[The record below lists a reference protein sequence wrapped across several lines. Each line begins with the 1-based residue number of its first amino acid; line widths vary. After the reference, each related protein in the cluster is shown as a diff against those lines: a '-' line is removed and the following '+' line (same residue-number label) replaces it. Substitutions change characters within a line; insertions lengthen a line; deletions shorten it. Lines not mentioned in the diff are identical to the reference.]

1 MDTNRQCMALKASAG
16 SGKTFALSVRFLALL
31 FKGAN
36 PSEILT
42 LTFTKKAT
50 AEMKERILD
59 YLKILQKENL
69 ESKEKSH
76 KENILKELEE
86 KYHLDPSLVQNSA
99 QKIYQRFLNAEIR
112 ISTIDAFFQSILR
125 KFCWFVGLSANFEV
139 NEDTEAHQQ
148 QLDERFLSALN
159 SEQLEELSVFITQC
173 LSHNSYTS
181 NSILKLLRSLRNKL
195 YLFDPNK
202 REPAFD
208 EEGFL
213 EKPRN
218 LNKQIQSTEI
228 ASDSAKKAIKCD
240 DFRGFLNSSLTWLKK
255 KSEYNF
261 FKKLKNE
268 IPTLESECEAIEN
281 DLKSYYEARETAL
294 FKKFPKFIQ
303 LYDKAISKI
312 QALDFDAIKDKVHAL
327 LSGYEEVPAEF
338 FYFRLDS
345 KIAHILI
352 DEFQDTSLNDYKIL
366 APFIDE
372 IKAGIGQAKWHRSVF
387 FVGDVKQ
394 SIYAFRGGF
403 SSLFE
408 SVSKD
413 FYHDNLEF
421 NHRSSPLIIH
431 YVNTIFKKAYQNSS
445 TTYLEQKYPE
455 TSRNKH
461 ATDGYV
467 KVSLVANERELL
479 LEQISQ
485 EAKNLLE
492 HGKELLLEQILQEAK
507 NLLEHGIEPKDITIL
522 CATNKDALEIK
533 NYLQENLSEIRPSTE
548 SSAQLSQFV
557 ESKII
562 KNALEYA
569 LAEEEYKPFYKHSVL
584 KLAGYLHDDAIAL
597 FGFNPKKESVAGF
610 VWKVMELFE
619 LYTECAQICL
629 ELALGCEDA
638 DEFLEKLEAKKI
650 ASFNSKGAQIMTIH
664 KSKGMQFP
672 YVIVCERLGKPNNE
686 SDKFLEEYNGTE
698 LVCLYYRMKNR
709 EVVDK
714 DYARALEKE
723 KAAKDHEEINAYYV
737 AFTRAELGLV
747 VVAKDKDQKKD
758 KKKDKEESK
767 NKGMHEKL
775 DLKPLEEGEI
785 APVIASKK
793 EPSNAS
799 VLIKPHAYGEQVQEI
814 EEEPDS
820 DYEKNNDQEAIN
832 FGIALHKGLEY
843 QYAYR
848 IPKKSVLEY
857 LNYHYGF
864 YGLDH
869 QALEESLELFENDA
883 EIQALFKNLALKGEV
898 AFLSRGVVSRIDV
911 LLWDKGQNLYVLDY
925 KSSQNYQQS
934 HKAQVSHYAEFL
946 QTQAPHFKIQAGI
959 IYAHKRLLEKLW
971 V

>member
-1 MDTNRQCMALKASAG
+1 MDTKRQCMALKASAG

-69 ESKEKSH
+69 DEKEKEKSQ
-76 KENILKELEE
+76 NILKELEE
-86 KYHLDPSLVQNSA
+86 KYRLDPSFVQNSA

-139 NEDTEAHQQ
+139 NEDTKTHQQ
-148 QLDERFLSALN
+148 QLNASFLSALDN
-159 SEQLEELSVFITQC
+159 EQLKELSVFIAQC
-173 LSHNSYTS
+173 LSYDSYTS
-181 NSILKLLRSLRNKL
+181 DSILERLRFLKNKL

-202 REPAFD
+202 KDPVFD
-208 EEGFL
+208 EERFL
-213 EKPRN
+213 EKIRS
-218 LNKQIQSTEI
+218 LNQQIQNIET
-228 ASDSAKKAIKCD
+228 ASNEAKKAIKCD
-240 DFRGFLNSSLTWLKK
+240 DFRGFLNSSLTWLEK
-255 KSEYNF
+255 KSEYRY
-261 FKKLKNE
+261 FKKFKDE
-268 IPTLESECEAIEN
+268 IPTLESECEEIEN
-281 DLKSYYEARETAL
+281 DLKRYYEAKESAL

-303 LYDKAISKI
+303 LYDKATSKI
-312 QALDFDAIKDKVHAL
+312 QSLDFDAIKDKVHAL
-327 LSGYEEVPAEF
+327 LNGYEEMPAEF

-345 KIAHILI
+345 RIAHILI

-394 SIYAFRGGF
+394 SIYGFRGSF

-421 NHRSSPLIIH
+421 NHRSSPLIIN
-431 YVNTIFKKAYQNSS
+431 YVNTIFKKAYQNSP
-445 TTYLEQKYPE
+445 TAYLEQKYPKA
-455 TSRNKH
+455 SSNKH
-461 ATDGYV
+461 ARDGYV
-467 KVSLVANERELL
+467 KVSLVADER
-479 LEQISQ
+479 
-485 EAKNLLE
+485 
-492 HGKELLLEQILQEAK
+492 ELLLEQILQEAK
-507 NLLEHGIEPKDITIL
+507 NLLEHRIDPKDITLL
-522 CATNKDALEIK
+522 CATNDDALEIK
-533 NYLQENLSEIRPSTE
+533 NYLQKNLSAIHPSTE
-548 SSAQLSQFV
+548 SSAKLSQFV

-569 LAEEEYKPFYKHSVL
+569 LAEESYKPFYKHSVL

-597 FGFNPKKESVAGF
+597 AGFNPKKESVAGF
-610 VWKVMELFE
+610 VWKAMELFE

-629 ELALGCEDA
+629 ELAVGCEDA
-638 DEFLEKLEAKKI
+638 NEFLEKLEAKEI
-650 ASFNSKGAQIMTIH
+650 ASFKAEGAQIMTIH

-672 YVIVCERLGKPNNE
+672 YVIVCERLGKPKTNN
-686 SDKFLEEYNGTE
+686 SNQFLEEYSGTE
-698 LVCLYYRMKNR
+698 LTRLYYRMKNR

-714 DYARALEKE
+714 DYARVLDKE
-723 KAAKDHEEINAYYV
+723 EAAKDHEETNVYYV
-737 AFTRAELGLV
+737 AFTRAELGLI

-758 KKKDKEESK
+758 KKESK

-775 DLKPLEEGEI
+775 DLAPLEEGII
-785 APVIASKK
+785 APVISSQK
-793 EPSNAS
+793 EPSSAS
-799 VLIKPHAYGEQVQEI
+799 VVIKPHAYGEQVQEI
-814 EEEPDS
+814 EEEPS

-857 LNYHYGF
+857 LNYHHGF
-864 YGLDH
+864 YGLDY

-883 EIQALFKNLALKGEV
+883 KIQALFKNLALRGEV
-898 AFLSRGVVSRIDV
+898 AFLFEGVVSRIDV

-934 HKAQVSHYAEFL
+934 HKAQVSHYAAFL

>member
-1 MDTNRQCMALKASAG
+1 MDTKRQCMALKASAG

-69 ESKEKSH
+69 EDEKEKEKSQ
-76 KENILKELEE
+76 NILKELEE
-86 KYHLDPSLVQNSA
+86 KYRLNPSLVRNSA
-99 QKIYQRFLNAEIR
+99 PKIYQRFLNAEIR

-139 NEDTEAHQQ
+139 NEDTKVHQQ
-148 QLDERFLSALN
+148 QLNESFLSALN
-159 SEQLEELSVFITQC
+159 GEQLEELSVFIAQC
-173 LSHNSYTS
+173 LSYNNYTS
-181 NSILKLLRSLRNKL
+181 DSILERLRFLKNKL

-202 REPAFD
+202 KEPAFD

-213 EKPRN
+213 EKLRS
-218 LNKQIQSTEI
+218 LNQQIQSIET
-228 ASDSAKKAIKCD
+228 ASDKAKTAIKCD

-255 KSEYNF
+255 KSEYRD

-268 IPTLESECEAIEN
+268 IPTLESECEEIEN
-281 DLKSYYEARETAL
+281 DLKRYYEAKEIAL

-303 LYDKAISKI
+303 LYDKATSKI

-327 LSGYEEVPAEF
+327 LKGYEEVPAEF

-394 SIYAFRGGF
+394 SIYAFRGSF

-408 SVSKD
+408 SVAKD
-413 FYHDNLEF
+413 FYHDNLQF
-421 NHRSSPLIIH
+421 NHRSSPLIIN
-431 YVNTIFKKAYQNSS
+431 YVNTIFKKAYQDSP
-445 TTYLEQKYPE
+445 TAYLDQKYPK
-455 TSRNKH
+455 TSQNKH
-461 ATDGYV
+461 VTDGYV

-479 LEQISQ
+479 LEQI
-485 EAKNLLE
+485 
-492 HGKELLLEQILQEAK
+492 LQEAK
-507 NLLEHGIEPKDITIL
+507 NLLEHRIEPKDITIL
-522 CATNKDALEIK
+522 CATNDDALGIK
-533 NYLQENLSEIRPSTE
+533 NYLQENLSAIRPSTE
-548 SSAQLSQFV
+548 SSAELSQFV

-562 KNALEYA
+562 KNALKYA
-569 LAEEEYKPFYKHSVL
+569 LAEEPYKPFYKHSVL

-597 FGFNPKKESVAGF
+597 AGFNPKKESVAGF

-619 LYTECAQICL
+619 LYGECAQICL
-629 ELALGCEDA
+629 ELAVGCEDA
-638 DEFLEKLEAKKI
+638 NEFLEKLEAKKI
-650 ASFNSKGAQIMTIH
+650 ASFNLKGAQIMTIH
-664 KSKGMQFP
+664 ASKGMQFP
-672 YVIVCERLGKPNNE
+672 YVIVCERLGKPKSNN
-686 SDKFLEEYNGTE
+686 SNQFLEEYNGTE
-698 LVCLYYRMKNR
+698 LLRLYYRMKNR

-714 DYARALEKE
+714 DYARALDKE
-723 KAAKDHEEINAYYV
+723 KAAKDHEETNVYYV
-737 AFTRAELGLV
+737 AFTRAELGLI
-747 VVAKDKDQKKD
+747 VVAKDKGQKKD
-758 KKKDKEESK
+758 QKESESK
-767 NKGMHEKL
+767 GMREKL
-775 DLKPLEEGEI
+775 DLAPLEEGTI
-785 APVIASKK
+785 APVISPQK
-793 EPSNAS
+793 EPLIAS
-799 VLIKPHAYGEQVQEI
+799 VVIKPHAYGEQVQEI
-814 EEEPDS
+814 EEEPS

-843 QYAYR
+843 QYAYN

-857 LNYHYGF
+857 LNYHHGF

-869 QALEESLELFENDA
+869 QALEESLELFENDI
-883 EIQALFKNLALKGEV
+883 EIQALFKNLALKGEA
-898 AFLSRGVVSRIDV
+898 AFLFEGVVSRIDV

-934 HKAQVSHYAEFL
+934 HKAQVSHYAAFL

>member
-1 MDTNRQCMALKASAG
+1 MDTKRQCMALKASAG

-69 ESKEKSH
+69 ESEEKEKSQ
-76 KENILKELEE
+76 NILKELEE
-86 KYHLDPSLVQNSA
+86 KYRLDPSFVQNSA
-99 QKIYQRFLNAEIR
+99 PKIYQRFLNAEIR

-148 QLDERFLSALN
+148 QLNESFLSTLN
-159 SEQLEELSVFITQC
+159 GGQLEELSVFIAQC

-181 NSILKLLRSLRNKL
+181 DSILERLRFLKNKL

-202 REPAFD
+202 KEPAFD

-213 EKPRN
+213 EKLRS
-218 LNKQIQSTEI
+218 LNQQIQSIET
-228 ASDSAKKAIKCD
+228 ASDKAKTAIKCD

-255 KSEYNF
+255 KSEYRD
-261 FKKLKNE
+261 FKKLKDE
-268 IPTLESECEAIEN
+268 IPTLESECEEIEN
-281 DLKSYYEARETAL
+281 DLKRYYEARESAL
-294 FKKFPKFIQ
+294 FKKIPKFIQ
-303 LYDKAISKI
+303 LYDKATSKI

-327 LSGYEEVPAEF
+327 LNGYKEMPAEF

-345 KIAHILI
+345 RIAHILI

-394 SIYAFRGGF
+394 SIYAFRGSF

-408 SVSKD
+408 SVAKD
-413 FYHDNLEF
+413 FYHDNLQF
-421 NHRSSPLIIH
+421 NHRSSPLIIN
-431 YVNTIFKKAYQNSS
+431 YVNTIFKKAYQNSP
-445 TTYLEQKYPE
+445 TAYLDQKYPKA
-455 TSRNKH
+455 SSNKH
-461 ATDGYV
+461 ATDGYI

-479 LEQISQ
+479 LEQILQ
-485 EAKNLLE
+485 EAQNLLE
-492 HGKELLLEQILQEAK
+492 HR
-507 NLLEHGIEPKDITIL
+507 IEPKDITIL
-522 CATNKDALEIK
+522 CATNDDALEIK
-533 NYLQENLSEIRPSTE
+533 NYLQENLSAIRPSTE
-548 SSAQLSQFV
+548 SSAKLSQFV

-569 LAEEEYKPFYKHSVL
+569 LAEEPYKPFYKHSVL

-597 FGFNPKKESVAGF
+597 PGFNPKKESVADF

-619 LYTECAQICL
+619 LYGERAQVCL
-629 ELALGCEDA
+629 ELAVGCEDA
-638 DEFLEKLEAKKI
+638 DGFLEKLEAKKI
-650 ASFNSKGAQIMTIH
+650 ASFNVKGAQIMTIH
-664 KSKGMQFP
+664 GSKGMQFP
-672 YVIVCERLGKPNNE
+672 YVIVCERLGKPRSNNPNQ
-686 SDKFLEEYNGTE
+686 FLEEYDGTE
-698 LVCLYYRMKNR
+698 LLRLYYRMKNR

-714 DYARALEKE
+714 DYARALDKE
-723 KAAKDHEEINAYYV
+723 KAAKDHEETNVYYV
-737 AFTRAELGLV
+737 AFTRAELGLI
-747 VVAKDKDQKKD
+747 VVAKDKGQKKD
-758 KKKDKEESK
+758 QKESE
-767 NKGMHEKL
+767 NKGMREKL
-775 DLKPLEEGEI
+775 DLAPLEEGTI
-785 APVIASKK
+785 APVISPQK
-793 EPSNAS
+793 EPLIAS
-799 VLIKPHAYGEQVQEI
+799 VVIKPHAYGEQVQEI
-814 EEEPDS
+814 EEEPS

-843 QYAYR
+843 QYAYN

-857 LNYHYGF
+857 LNYHHGF

-869 QALEESLELFENDA
+869 QALEESLELFENDI
-883 EIQALFKNLALKGEV
+883 EIQALFKNLTLKGEA
-898 AFLSRGVVSRIDV
+898 AFLFEGVVSRIDV

-934 HKAQVSHYAEFL
+934 HKAQVSHYAAFL

>member
-1 MDTNRQCMALKASAG
+1 MDTKRQCMALKASAG

-69 ESKEKSH
+69 EDEKEKSQ
-76 KENILKELEE
+76 NILKELEE
-86 KYHLDPSLVQNSA
+86 KYHLKPDLVRNSA
-99 QKIYQRFLNAEIR
+99 PKIYQRFLNSEIR

-139 NEDTEAHQQ
+139 NEDTKAHQQ
-148 QLDERFLSALN
+148 QLNEGFLSALN
-159 SEQLEELSVFITQC
+159 GEQLEELSVFIAQC
-173 LSHNSYTS
+173 LSYDNYTS
-181 NSILKLLRSLRNKL
+181 DSILERLRFLKNKL

-202 REPAFD
+202 KEPAFD

-213 EKPRN
+213 EKLRS
-218 LNKQIQSTEI
+218 LNQQIQSIEI
-228 ASDSAKKAIKCD
+228 ASDTAKKAIKCD
-240 DFRGFLNSSLTWLKK
+240 DFRGFLNSSLTWLEK
-255 KSEYNF
+255 KSEYRD
-261 FKKLKNE
+261 FKKLKNK
-268 IPTLESECEAIEN
+268 IPTLESECEEIEN
-281 DLKSYYEARETAL
+281 DLKRYYEARESAL

-303 LYDKAISKI
+303 LYDKATSKI

-327 LSGYEEVPAEF
+327 LNGYEEMPAEF

-345 KIAHILI
+345 KIVHILI

-394 SIYAFRGGF
+394 SIYAFRGSF

-413 FYHDNLEF
+413 FYHDNLQF
-421 NHRSSPLIIH
+421 NHRSAPLIIN
-431 YVNTIFKKAYQNSS
+431 YVNTIFKKAYQNSP
-445 TTYLEQKYPE
+445 TTYLEQKYPK
-455 TSRNKH
+455 TSPNKH
-461 ATDGYV
+461 VTDGYV
-467 KVSLVANERELL
+467 KVSLVADERELL
-479 LEQISQ
+479 LDQVLQ
-485 EAKNLLE
+485 EAQNLLE
-492 HGKELLLEQILQEAK
+492 HRID
-507 NLLEHGIEPKDITIL
+507 PKDITIL
-522 CATNKDALEIK
+522 CATNDDALEIK
-533 NYLQENLSEIRPSTE
+533 NYLQERLSAIRPSTE
-548 SSAQLSQFV
+548 SSARLSQFV

-569 LAEEEYKPFYKHSVL
+569 LAEEPYKPFYKHSVL
-584 KLAGYLHDDAIAL
+584 KLAGYLHDDAIVL
-597 FGFNPKKESVAGF
+597 PSFNPKKESVAGF

-619 LYTECAQICL
+619 LYGECAQICL
-629 ELALGCEDA
+629 ELAVGCEDA
-638 DEFLEKLEAKKI
+638 DRFLEKLEAKSI
-650 ASFNSKGAQIMTIH
+650 ASFNAKGTQIMTIH

-672 YVIVCERLGKPNNE
+672 YVIVCERLGKPKSNN
-686 SDKFLEEYNGTE
+686 SNQFLEEYNGAE
-698 LVCLYYRMKNR
+698 LVRLYYRMKNR
-709 EVVDK
+709 EIVDK
-714 DYARALEKE
+714 DYARALDKE
-723 KAAKDHEEINAYYV
+723 EAAKNHEETNVYYV
-737 AFTRAELGLV
+737 AFTRAELGLI

-758 KKKDKEESK
+758 KKESKKESK
-767 NKGMHEKL
+767 NKGMREKL
-775 DLKPLEEGEI
+775 DLAPLEEGTI
-785 APVIASKK
+785 APVISPQK
-793 EPSNAS
+793 EPLITS
-799 VLIKPHAYGEQVQEI
+799 VVIKPHAYGEQVQEI
-814 EEEPDS
+814 EEEPES

-843 QYAYR
+843 QYAYN

-857 LNYHYGF
+857 LNYHHGF
-864 YGLDH
+864 YGLDY

-883 EIQALFKNLALKGEV
+883 EIQALFKNYALRGEA
-898 AFLSRGVVSRIDV
+898 AFLFEGVVSRIDV
-911 LLWDKGQNLYVLDY
+911 LLWDRGQNLYVLDY

-934 HKAQVSHYAEFL
+934 HKVQVSHYAAFL

>member
-1 MDTNRQCMALKASAG
+1 MDTKRQCMALKASAG

-69 ESKEKSH
+69 ESGKEKSQ
-76 KENILKELEE
+76 NILKELEE
-86 KYHLDPSLVQNSA
+86 KYHLDPSLVRNSA

-139 NEDTEAHQQ
+139 NEDTEVHQTC
-148 QLDERFLSALN
+148 LNESFLSALN
-159 SEQLEELSVFITQC
+159 SEQLEELSAFIVQC
-173 LSHNSYTS
+173 LSYDNYTS
-181 NSILKLLRSLRNKL
+181 DSILGQLRFLKNKL

-202 REPAFD
+202 KEPAFD
-208 EEGFL
+208 EKGFL
-213 EKPRN
+213 EKLRS
-218 LNKQIQSTEI
+218 LNNQIQSIET
-228 ASDSAKKAIKCD
+228 ASNEAKKAIKCD
-240 DFRGFLNSSLTWLKK
+240 SFRGFLNSSLTWLEK
-255 KSEYNF
+255 KSEYRY

-268 IPTLESECEAIEN
+268 IPTLESECEEIEN
-281 DLKSYYEARETAL
+281 DLKRYYEAKETAI

-303 LYDKAISKI
+303 LYDKATSKI
-312 QALDFDAIKDKVHAL
+312 QALDFDAIKDKVHVL
-327 LSGYEEVPAEF
+327 LNGYEEMPAEF

-394 SIYAFRGGF
+394 SIYAFRGSF

-421 NHRSSPLIIH
+421 NHRSAPLIIN
-431 YVNTIFKKAYQNSS
+431 YVNTIFKKAYQNSP
-445 TTYLEQKYPE
+445 TAYLEQKYPK
-455 TSRNKH
+455 TSNNKH
-461 ATDGYV
+461 VTEGYV
-467 KVSLVANERELL
+467 KVSLVADEKELL
-479 LEQISQ
+479 LNQVLQ
-485 EAKNLLE
+485 EAQNLLE
-492 HGKELLLEQILQEAK
+492 HRID
-507 NLLEHGIEPKDITIL
+507 PKDITIL

-533 NYLQENLSEIRPSTE
+533 NYLQERLSAICPSTE
-548 SSAQLSQFV
+548 SSAKLSQLV

-569 LAEEEYKPFYKHSVL
+569 LAEEPYKPFYKHSVL

-597 FGFNPKKESVAGF
+597 PGFNPKKESVAGF

-619 LYTECAQICL
+619 LYGEPAQSCL
-629 ELALGCEDA
+629 ELAIGCEDA
-638 DEFLEKLEAKKI
+638 NEFLEKLEAKEI
-650 ASFNSKGAQIMTIH
+650 ASFNPKGAQIMTIH

-672 YVIVCERLGKPNNE
+672 YVIVCERLGNPKSSHSNQL
-686 SDKFLEEYNGTE
+686 LEEYDGAE
-698 LVCLYYRMKNR
+698 LARLYYRMKNR

-714 DYARALEKE
+714 DYARALDKE
-723 KAAKDHEEINAYYV
+723 EAAKDHEETNVYYV
-737 AFTRAELGLV
+737 AFTRAELGLI
-747 VVAKDKDQKKD
+747 VVAKDKKESKK
-758 KKKDKEESK
+758 ESK
-767 NKGMHEKL
+767 NKTMREKL
-775 DLKPLEEGEI
+775 DLTPLEEGEI
-785 APVIASKK
+785 MPVIPPQK
-793 EPSNAS
+793 EPLIAS
-799 VLIKPHAYGEQVQEI
+799 VVIKPHAYGEQVQEI

-843 QYAYR
+843 QYAYN
-848 IPKKSVLEY
+848 IPKQSVLEY

-883 EIQALFKNLALKGEV
+883 EIQALFKNHALKGEA
-898 AFLSRGVVSRIDV
+898 AFLFQGVVSRIDV

-946 QTQAPHFKIQAGI
+946 KTQAPHFKIQAGI

>member
-1 MDTNRQCMALKASAG
+1 MDTKRQCMALKASAG

-69 ESKEKSH
+69 EDEKEKEKSQ
-76 KENILKELEE
+76 NILKELEE
-86 KYHLDPSLVQNSA
+86 KYRLNPDLVRNSA
-99 QKIYQRFLNAEIR
+99 PKIYQRFLNAEIR

-139 NEDTEAHQQ
+139 NEDTKVHQQ
-148 QLDERFLSALN
+148 QLNESFLSALN
-159 SEQLEELSVFITQC
+159 GEQLEELSVFIAQC
-173 LSHNSYTS
+173 LSYDSYTS
-181 NSILKLLRSLRNKL
+181 DSILERLRFLKNKL

-202 REPAFD
+202 KELAFD

-213 EKPRN
+213 EKLRS
-218 LNKQIQSTEI
+218 LNQQIQSIET
-228 ASDSAKKAIKCD
+228 ASDKAKTAIKCD

-255 KSEYNF
+255 KSEYRD

-268 IPTLESECEAIEN
+268 IPTLESECEEIEN
-281 DLKSYYEARETAL
+281 DLKRYYEAKEIAL

-303 LYDKAISKI
+303 LYDKATSKI

-327 LSGYEEVPAEF
+327 LNGYEELPAEF

-394 SIYAFRGGF
+394 SIYAFRGSF

-408 SVSKD
+408 SVAKD
-413 FYHDNLEF
+413 FYHDNLQF
-421 NHRSSPLIIH
+421 NHRSSPLIIN
-431 YVNTIFKKAYQNSS
+431 YVNTIFKKAYQDSP
-445 TTYLEQKYPE
+445 TAYLDQKYPK
-455 TSRNKH
+455 TSQNKH

-479 LEQISQ
+479 LEQI
-485 EAKNLLE
+485 
-492 HGKELLLEQILQEAK
+492 LQEAK
-507 NLLEHGIEPKDITIL
+507 NLLEHRIEPKDITIL

-533 NYLQENLSEIRPSTE
+533 NYLQENLSAIRPSTE
-548 SSAQLSQFV
+548 SSAKLSQFV

-562 KNALEYA
+562 KNALKYA
-569 LAEEEYKPFYKHSVL
+569 LAEEPYKPFYKHSVL

-597 FGFNPKKESVAGF
+597 AGFNPKKESVAGF

-619 LYTECAQICL
+619 LYGECAQICL
-629 ELALGCEDA
+629 ELAVGCEDA
-638 DEFLEKLEAKKI
+638 DGFLEKLEAKKI
-650 ASFNSKGAQIMTIH
+650 ASFNLKGAQIMTIH

-672 YVIVCERLGKPNNE
+672 YVIVCERLGKPKSNN
-686 SDKFLEEYNGTE
+686 SNQFLEEYNGAE
-698 LVCLYYRMKNR
+698 LLRLYYRMKNR

-714 DYARALEKE
+714 DYARALDKE
-723 KAAKDHEEINAYYV
+723 KAAKENEETNVYYV
-737 AFTRAELGLV
+737 AFTRAELGLI
-747 VVAKDKDQKKD
+747 VVAKDKGQKKD
-758 KKKDKEESK
+758 QKESESK
-767 NKGMHEKL
+767 GMREKL
-775 DLKPLEEGEI
+775 DLALLEEGTI
-785 APVIASKK
+785 APVISPQK
-793 EPSNAS
+793 EPLIAS

-814 EEEPDS
+814 EEEPS

-832 FGIALHKGLEY
+832 FGIALHKGLEC
-843 QYAYR
+843 QYAYN

-857 LNYHYGF
+857 LNYHHGF

-869 QALEESLELFENDA
+869 QALEESLELFENDT
-883 EIQALFKNLALKGEV
+883 EIQALFKNLALKGEA
-898 AFLSRGVVSRIDV
+898 AFLFEGVVSRIDV

-934 HKAQVSHYAEFL
+934 HKAQVSHYAAFL

>member
-1 MDTNRQCMALKASAG
+1 MDTKRQCMALKASAG

-69 ESKEKSH
+69 EDEKEKEKSQ
-76 KENILKELEE
+76 NILKELEE
-86 KYHLDPSLVQNSA
+86 KYRLNPSFVQNRA
-99 QKIYQRFLNAEIR
+99 QEIYQRFLSAEIR

-139 NEDTEAHQQ
+139 NEDTKAHQQ
-148 QLDERFLSALN
+148 QLNASFLSALN
-159 SEQLEELSVFITQC
+159 NEQLEELSVFIAQC
-173 LSHNSYTS
+173 LSYDSYTS
-181 NSILKLLRSLRNKL
+181 DSILERLRFLKNKL

-202 REPAFD
+202 KDPVFN

-213 EKPRN
+213 EKLRS
-218 LNKQIQSTEI
+218 LNQQIQSIET
-228 ASDSAKKAIKCD
+228 ASNEAKKAIKCD
-240 DFRGFLNSSLTWLKK
+240 DFRGFLNSSLTWLEK
-255 KSEYNF
+255 KSEYRY
-261 FKKLKNE
+261 FKKFKDE
-268 IPTLESECEAIEN
+268 IPTLESECEEIEN
-281 DLKSYYEARETAL
+281 DLKRYYEARESAL

-303 LYDKAISKI
+303 LYDRATSKI

-327 LSGYEEVPAEF
+327 LNGYEEMPAEF

-394 SIYAFRGGF
+394 SIYGFRGSF

-413 FYHDNLEF
+413 FYHDNLPF
-421 NHRSSPLIIH
+421 NHRSSPLIIN
-431 YVNTIFKKAYQNSS
+431 YVNTIFKKAYQNFP
-445 TTYLEQKYPE
+445 TAYLEQKYPKA
-455 TSRNKH
+455 SSNNH
-461 ATDGYV
+461 ARDGYV
-467 KVSLVANERELL
+467 KVSLVADERELL
-479 LEQISQ
+479 LEQILQ
-485 EAKNLLE
+485 DAKNLLE
-492 HGKELLLEQILQEAK
+492 HRID
-507 NLLEHGIEPKDITIL
+507 PKDITIL
-522 CATNKDALEIK
+522 CTRNEDALEIK
-533 NYLQENLSEIRPSTE
+533 NYLQKNLSAIRPSTE
-548 SSAQLSQFV
+548 SSAKLSQFV

-569 LAEEEYKPFYKHSVL
+569 LAEEPYKPFYKHSVL

-597 FGFNPKKESVAGF
+597 AGFNPKKESVAGF

-629 ELALGCEDA
+629 ELAVGCEDA
-638 DEFLEKLEAKKI
+638 DEFLEKLEAKEI
-650 ASFNSKGAQIMTIH
+650 ASFKAEGAQIMTIH

-672 YVIVCERLGKPNNE
+672 YVIVCERLGKPKTNN
-686 SDKFLEEYNGTE
+686 SNQFLEEYSGTE
-698 LVCLYYRMKNR
+698 LLRLYYRMKNR

-714 DYARALEKE
+714 DYARALDKE
-723 KAAKDHEEINAYYV
+723 EAAKNHEETNAYYV
-737 AFTRAELGLV
+737 AFTRAELGLI

-758 KKKDKEESK
+758 KKESK

-775 DLKPLEEGEI
+775 DLFLLEEGEI
-785 APVIASKK
+785 APVISSQK
-793 EPSNAS
+793 EPLIPS
-799 VLIKPHAYGEQVQEI
+799 VLIKLHAYGEQVQEI
-814 EEEPDS
+814 EEEPS
-820 DYEKNNDQEAIN
+820 DYEKNDDQEAIN

-857 LNYHYGF
+857 LNYHHGF
-864 YGLDH
+864 YGLDY

-883 EIQALFKNLALKGEV
+883 KIQALFKNLALRGEV
-898 AFLSRGVVSRIDV
+898 AFLFEGVVSRIDV
-911 LLWDKGQNLYVLDY
+911 LLWDKGKNLYVLDY

-934 HKAQVSHYAEFL
+934 HKVQVSHYAAFL

>member
-1 MDTNRQCMALKASAG
+1 MDTKRQCMALKASAG

-69 ESKEKSH
+69 ESEEKEKSQ
-76 KENILKELEE
+76 NILKELEE
-86 KYHLDPSLVQNSA
+86 KYHLNPDLVRNSA
-99 QKIYQRFLNAEIR
+99 QKIYQRFLNAEVR

-139 NEDTEAHQQ
+139 NEDTKAHQQ
-148 QLDERFLSALN
+148 QLNEGFLSALN
-159 SEQLEELSVFITQC
+159 NEQLEELSVFIAQC
-173 LSHNSYTS
+173 LSYDSYTS
-181 NSILKLLRSLRNKL
+181 DSILERLRFLKNKL

-202 REPAFD
+202 KEPAFD

-213 EKPRN
+213 EKLRS
-218 LNKQIQSTEI
+218 LNEQIQSIET
-228 ASDSAKKAIKCD
+228 ASDRAKTAIKCD
-240 DFRGFLNSSLTWLKK
+240 SFRGFLNSSLTWLEK
-255 KSEYNF
+255 KSEYIY

-268 IPTLESECEAIEN
+268 IPTLESECEEIEN
-281 DLKSYYEARETAL
+281 DLKRYYEAKETAI

-303 LYDKAISKI
+303 LYDNATSKI
-312 QALDFDAIKDKVHAL
+312 QALDFDAIKDKVHVL
-327 LSGYEEVPAEF
+327 LNGYEEMPAEF

-345 KIAHILI
+345 QIAHILI

-394 SIYAFRGGF
+394 SIYAFRGSF

-408 SVSKD
+408 SVAKD

-421 NHRSSPLIIH
+421 NHRSSPLIIN
-431 YVNTIFKKAYQNSS
+431 YVNTIFKKAYQNSP
-445 TTYLEQKYPE
+445 TAYLEQKYPK
-455 TSRNKH
+455 TSQNKH

-467 KVSLVANERELL
+467 KVSLVADER
-479 LEQISQ
+479 
-485 EAKNLLE
+485 
-492 HGKELLLEQILQEAK
+492 GLLLEQILQEAQ
-507 NLLEHGIEPKDITIL
+507 NLLEHRIDPKDITIL
-522 CATNKDALEIK
+522 CATNDDALEIK
-533 NYLQENLSEIRPSTE
+533 NYLQEHLSAIHPSTE
-548 SSAQLSQFV
+548 SSANLPQFV

-562 KNALEYA
+562 KNALKYA
-569 LAEEEYKPFYKHSVL
+569 LAEEPYKPFYKHSVL

-597 FGFNPKKESVAGF
+597 PGFNPKKESVAGF

-619 LYTECAQICL
+619 LYGERAQICL
-629 ELALGCEDA
+629 ELAVGCEDA
-638 DEFLEKLEAKKI
+638 NEFLEKLEAKKI
-650 ASFNSKGAQIMTIH
+650 ASFNAKGAQIMTIH
-664 KSKGMQFP
+664 ASKGMQFP
-672 YVIVCERLGKPNNE
+672 YVIVCERLGKPRSNN
-686 SDKFLEEYNGTE
+686 SNQFLEEYNGAE
-698 LVCLYYRMKNR
+698 LLRLYYRMKNR

-714 DYARALEKE
+714 DYARALDKE
-723 KAAKDHEEINAYYV
+723 KAAKENEETNVYYV
-737 AFTRAELGLV
+737 AFTRAELGLI
-747 VVAKDKDQKKD
+747 VVAKDKDKKES
-758 KKKDKEESK
+758 KKESK
-767 NKGMHEKL
+767 NKGMCEKL
-775 DLKPLEEGEI
+775 DLAPLEEGTI
-785 APVIASKK
+785 VPVISSQK
-793 EPSNAS
+793 EPLIAS
-799 VLIKPHAYGEQVQEI
+799 VVIKPHAYGEQVQEI
-814 EEEPDS
+814 EEEPDG

-843 QYAYR
+843 QYAYN

-857 LNYHYGF
+857 LNYHHGF

-883 EIQALFKNLALKGEV
+883 EIQALFKNLALKGEA
-898 AFLSRGVVSRIDV
+898 AFLFEGVVSRIDV

-934 HKAQVSHYAEFL
+934 HKTQVSHYTEFL
-946 QTQAPHFKIQAGI
+946 KTQAPHFKIQAGI

>member
-1 MDTNRQCMALKASAG
+1 MDTKRQCMALKASAG

-59 YLKILQKENL
+59 YLKILQQENL
-69 ESKEKSH
+69 ENEKEKAQ
-76 KENILKELEE
+76 NILKELEE
-86 KYHLDPSLVQNSA
+86 KYRLKPDLVRNSA
-99 QKIYQRFLNAEIR
+99 PKIYQRFLNAEIR

-139 NEDTEAHQQ
+139 NEDTKAHQQ
-148 QLDERFLSALN
+148 QLNEGFLSALN
-159 SEQLEELSVFITQC
+159 NEQLEELSVFIAQC
-173 LSHNSYTS
+173 LSYDSYTS
-181 NSILKLLRSLRNKL
+181 DSILERLRFLKNKL

-202 REPAFD
+202 KEPVFD

-213 EKPRN
+213 EKLRS
-218 LNKQIQSTEI
+218 LNEQIQSIET
-228 ASDSAKKAIKCD
+228 ASDRAKTAIKCD
-240 DFRGFLNSSLTWLKK
+240 SFRGFLNSSLTWLEK
-255 KSEYNF
+255 KSEYQS
-261 FKKLKNE
+261 FKKLKSE
-268 IPTLESECEAIEN
+268 IPTLESECEEIEN
-281 DLKSYYEARETAL
+281 DLKRYYEAKETAI

-303 LYDKAISKI
+303 LYDNATSKI
-312 QALDFDAIKDKVHAL
+312 QALDFDAIKDKVHVL
-327 LSGYEEVPAEF
+327 LNGYEEMPAEF

-394 SIYAFRGGF
+394 SIYAFRGSF

-421 NHRSSPLIIH
+421 NHRSAPLIIN
-431 YVNTIFKKAYQNSS
+431 YMNTIFKKAYQNSP
-445 TTYLEQKYPE
+445 TAYLEQKYPK
-455 TSRNKH
+455 TSQNKH
-461 ATDGYV
+461 VTDGYV
-467 KVSLVANERELL
+467 KVSLVADGRELL
-479 LEQISQ
+479 LDQVLQ
-485 EAKNLLE
+485 EAQNLLE
-492 HGKELLLEQILQEAK
+492 HRID
-507 NLLEHGIEPKDITIL
+507 PKDITIL
-522 CATNKDALEIK
+522 CATNDDALEIK
-533 NYLQENLSEIRPSTE
+533 NYLQERLSAIRPSTE
-548 SSAQLSQFV
+548 SSTNLSQFV

-569 LAEEEYKPFYKHSVL
+569 LAEEPYKPFYKHSVL

-597 FGFNPKKESVAGF
+597 PGFNPKKESVAGF
-610 VWKVMELFE
+610 VWKIMELFE
-619 LYTECAQICL
+619 LYGEPAQICL
-629 ELALGCEDA
+629 ELAVGCEDA
-638 DEFLEKLEAKKI
+638 NDFLEKLEAKAI
-650 ASFNSKGAQIMTIH
+650 ASFNLKGAQIMTIH

-672 YVIVCERLGKPNNE
+672 YVIVCERLGKPNSSHSNQL
-686 SDKFLEEYNGTE
+686 LEEYDGAE
-698 LVCLYYRMKNR
+698 LLRLYYRMKNR

-714 DYARALEKE
+714 DYARALDKE
-723 KAAKDHEEINAYYV
+723 EAAKDHEEINVYYV
-737 AFTRAELGLV
+737 AFTRAELGLI
-747 VVAKDKDQKKD
+747 VVAKDKKESKK
-758 KKKDKEESK
+758 ESK
-767 NKGMHEKL
+767 NKTMHEKL
-775 DLKPLEEGEI
+775 DLLPLEEGEI
-785 APVIASKK
+785 MPVISPQK
-793 EPSNAS
+793 EPLITSA
-799 VLIKPHAYGEQVQEI
+799 LIKPHAYGEQVQEI

-843 QYAYR
+843 QYAYN

-857 LNYHYGF
+857 LNYHHGF

-883 EIQALFKNLALKGEV
+883 EIQALFKNHALRGET
-898 AFLSRGVVSRIDV
+898 AFLFEGVVSRIDV
-911 LLWDKGQNLYVLDY
+911 LLWDKGQNLCVLDY

-946 QTQAPHFKIQAGI
+946 KTQAPHFKIQAGI

>member
-1 MDTNRQCMALKASAG
+1 MDTKRQCMALKASAG

-69 ESKEKSH
+69 ESGKEKSQ
-76 KENILKELEE
+76 NILKELEE
-86 KYHLDPSLVQNSA
+86 KYHLDPSLVRNSA

-139 NEDTEAHQQ
+139 NEDTEAYQTC
-148 QLDERFLSALN
+148 LNEGFLSALN
-159 SEQLEELSVFITQC
+159 NEQLEELSAFIVQC
-173 LSHNSYTS
+173 LSYESYTS
-181 NSILKLLRSLRNKL
+181 DSILKRLRFLKNKL

-202 REPAFD
+202 KEPAFD

-213 EKPRN
+213 EKLRS
-218 LNKQIQSTEI
+218 LNEQIQSIET
-228 ASDSAKKAIKCD
+228 ASDKAKEAIKCD
-240 DFRGFLNSSLTWLKK
+240 SFRGFLNSSLTWLEK
-255 KSEYNF
+255 KSEYLY
-261 FKKLKNE
+261 FKKLKSE
-268 IPTLESECEAIEN
+268 IPTLESECEEIEN
-281 DLKSYYEARETAL
+281 NLKRYYEAKETAI

-303 LYDKAISKI
+303 LYDNATSKI
-312 QALDFDAIKDKVHAL
+312 QALDFDAIKDKVHVL
-327 LSGYEEVPAEF
+327 LNGYEEMPAEF

-394 SIYAFRGGF
+394 SIYAFRGSF

-421 NHRSSPLIIH
+421 NHRSAPLIIN
-431 YVNTIFKKAYQNSS
+431 YVNTIFKKAYQNSP
-445 TTYLEQKYPE
+445 TAYLEQKYPK
-455 TSRNKH
+455 TSQNKH
-461 ATDGYV
+461 VTEGYV
-467 KVSLVANERELL
+467 KVSLVADER
-479 LEQISQ
+479 
-485 EAKNLLE
+485 
-492 HGKELLLEQILQEAK
+492 ELLLEQILQEAK
-507 NLLEHGIEPKDITIL
+507 NLLDHHIDPKDITIL

-533 NYLQENLSEIRPSTE
+533 NYLQERLSAIRPSTE
-548 SSAQLSQFV
+548 SSARLSQLV

-569 LAEEEYKPFYKHSVL
+569 LAEEPYKPFYKHSVL
-584 KLAGYLHDDAIAL
+584 KLAGYLHDDVIAL
-597 FGFNPKKESVAGF
+597 PGFNPKKESVASF
-610 VWKVMELFE
+610 VWKIMEQFK
-619 LYTECAQICL
+619 LYGEPAQSCL
-629 ELALGCEDA
+629 ELAIGCEDA
-638 DEFLEKLEAKKI
+638 NEFLEKLEAKEI
-650 ASFNSKGAQIMTIH
+650 ASFNPKGAQIMTIH
-664 KSKGMQFP
+664 GSKGMQFP
-672 YVIVCERLGKPNNE
+672 YVIVCERLGKPNSSHANQL
-686 SDKFLEEYNGTE
+686 LEEYNGTE
-698 LVCLYYRMKNR
+698 LVRLYYRMKNR

-714 DYARALEKE
+714 DYARALDKE
-723 KAAKDHEEINAYYV
+723 EAAKDHEEINVYYV
-737 AFTRAELGLV
+737 AFTRAELGLI
-747 VVAKDKDQKKD
+747 VVAKDKKESKK
-758 KKKDKEESK
+758 ESK
-767 NKGMHEKL
+767 NKKMHEQL
-775 DLKPLEEGEI
+775 DLAPLEEGEI
-785 APVIASKK
+785 MPVISPQK
-793 EPSNAS
+793 EPLIAS
-799 VLIKPHAYGEQVQEI
+799 VVIKPHAYGEQVQEI

-843 QYAYR
+843 QYAYN
-848 IPKKSVLEY
+848 IPKQSVLEY
-857 LNYHYGF
+857 LNYHHGF
-864 YGLDH
+864 YGLDY

-883 EIQALFKNLALKGEV
+883 EIQALFKNHALKGEA
-898 AFLSRGVVSRIDV
+898 AFLFQGVVSRIDV
-911 LLWDKGQNLYVLDY
+911 LLWDRGQNLYVLDY

-946 QTQAPHFKIQAGI
+946 RTQAPHFKIQVGI

>member
-1 MDTNRQCMALKASAG
+1 MDTKRQCMALKASAG

-69 ESKEKSH
+69 EDEKEKEKSQ
-76 KENILKELEE
+76 NILKELEE
-86 KYHLDPSLVQNSA
+86 KYRLNPSLVQNSA

-139 NEDTEAHQQ
+139 NEDTKAHQQ
-148 QLDERFLSALN
+148 QLNEIFLSALN
-159 SEQLEELSVFITQC
+159 NKQLEELSVFITQC
-173 LSHNSYTS
+173 LSYDSYTS
-181 NSILKLLRSLRNKL
+181 DSILERLRFLKNKL

-202 REPAFD
+202 KEPAFD

-213 EKPRN
+213 EKLRN
-218 LNKQIQSTEI
+218 LNQQIQSVET
-228 ASDSAKKAIKCD
+228 ASNEAKKAIKCD
-240 DFRGFLNSSLTWLKK
+240 DFRGFLNSSLTWLEK
-255 KSEYNF
+255 KSEYRF
-261 FKKLKNE
+261 FKKFKDE
-268 IPTLESECEAIEN
+268 IPTLESECEEIEN
-281 DLKSYYEARETAL
+281 DLKRYYEARESAL

-303 LYDKAISKI
+303 LYDKATSKI

-327 LSGYEEVPAEF
+327 LNGYEEMPAEF

-345 KIAHILI
+345 RIAHILI

-394 SIYAFRGGF
+394 SIYGFRGSF

-421 NHRSSPLIIH
+421 NHRSSPLIIN
-431 YVNTIFKKAYQNSS
+431 YVNTIFKKAYQNSP
-445 TTYLEQKYPE
+445 TAYLEQKYPKA
-455 TSRNKH
+455 SSNKH
-461 ATDGYV
+461 ARDGYV
-467 KVSLVANERELL
+467 KVSLVADER
-479 LEQISQ
+479 
-485 EAKNLLE
+485 
-492 HGKELLLEQILQEAK
+492 ELLLEQILQEAK
-507 NLLEHGIEPKDITIL
+507 NLLEHRIDPKDIAIL
-522 CATNKDALEIK
+522 CTRNEDALEIK
-533 NYLQENLSEIRPSTE
+533 DYLQKNLSAIRPSTE
-548 SSAQLSQFV
+548 SSAKLSQFV

-562 KNALEYA
+562 KNVLEYA
-569 LAEEEYKPFYKHSVL
+569 LAEEPYKPFYKHSVL

-597 FGFNPKKESVAGF
+597 AGFNPKKESVAGF
-610 VWKVMELFE
+610 VWKVMESFE

-629 ELALGCEDA
+629 ELAVGCEDA
-638 DEFLEKLEAKKI
+638 NEFLKKLEAKEI
-650 ASFNSKGAQIMTIH
+650 ASFKAEGAQIMTIH

-672 YVIVCERLGKPNNE
+672 YVIVCERLGKPKTNN
-686 SDKFLEEYNGTE
+686 SNQFLEEYSGIE
-698 LVCLYYRMKNR
+698 LIRLYYRMKNR

-714 DYARALEKE
+714 DYARALDKE
-723 KAAKDHEEINAYYV
+723 EAAKDYEETNVYYV
-737 AFTRAELGLV
+737 AFTRAELGLI

-758 KKKDKEESK
+758 KKESK
-767 NKGMHEKL
+767 NKGMREKL
-775 DLKPLEEGEI
+775 DLAPLEEGEI
-785 APVIASKK
+785 VPVISPQK
-793 EPSNAS
+793 EPLSTS
-799 VLIKPHAYGEQVQEI
+799 VVIKPHAYGEQVQEI
-814 EEEPDS
+814 EEEPS

-857 LNYHYGF
+857 LNYHHGF
-864 YGLDH
+864 YGLDY
-869 QALEESLELFENDA
+869 QALEESLELFEDDA
-883 EIQALFKNLALKGEV
+883 KIQALFKNLALRGEV
-898 AFLSRGVVSRIDV
+898 AFLFEGVVSRMDV

-934 HKAQVSHYAEFL
+934 HKAQVSYYAAFL

>member
-1 MDTNRQCMALKASAG
+1 MDTKRQCMALKASAG

-69 ESKEKSH
+69 ESEKEKSQ
-76 KENILKELEE
+76 NILKELEE
-86 KYHLDPSLVQNSA
+86 KYHLDPSLVRNSA

-139 NEDTEAHQQ
+139 NEDTEAHQR
-148 QLDERFLSALN
+148 QLNEGFLSALN
-159 SEQLEELSVFITQC
+159 SEQLEELSAFIVQC
-173 LSHNSYTS
+173 LSYKSYTS
-181 NSILKLLRSLRNKL
+181 DSILKRLRFLKNKL

-202 REPAFD
+202 KEPAFD

-213 EKPRN
+213 EKLRS
-218 LNKQIQSTEI
+218 LNNQIQSIEI
-228 ASDSAKKAIKCD
+228 ASNEAKKAIKCD
-240 DFRGFLNSSLTWLKK
+240 SFRGFLNSSLTWLEK
-255 KSEYNF
+255 KSEYLY
-261 FKKLKNE
+261 FKKLKSE
-268 IPTLESECEAIEN
+268 IPTLERECEEIES
-281 DLKSYYEARETAL
+281 DLKRYYEAKETAI

-303 LYDKAISKI
+303 LYDKATSKI
-312 QALDFDAIKDKVHAL
+312 QALDFDAIKDKVHVL
-327 LSGYEEVPAEF
+327 LNGYEEMPAEF

-345 KIAHILI
+345 RIAHILI

-394 SIYAFRGGF
+394 SIYGFRGSF

-413 FYHDNLEF
+413 FYHDNLQF
-421 NHRSSPLIIH
+421 NHRSAPLIIN
-431 YVNTIFKKAYQNSS
+431 YVNTIFKKAYQNSP
-445 TTYLEQKYPE
+445 TAYLEQKYPK
-455 TSRNKH
+455 TSQNKH
-461 ATDGYV
+461 VADGYV
-467 KVSLVANERELL
+467 KVSLVADER
-479 LEQISQ
+479 
-485 EAKNLLE
+485 
-492 HGKELLLEQILQEAK
+492 ELLLEQILQEAQ
-507 NLLEHGIEPKDITIL
+507 NLLEHRIDPKDITIL
-522 CATNKDALEIK
+522 CATNDDALEIK

-548 SSAQLSQFV
+548 SSANLSQFV

-562 KNALEYA
+562 KNALKYA
-569 LAEEEYKPFYKHSVL
+569 LAEEPYKPFYKHSVL

-597 FGFNPKKESVAGF
+597 AGFNPKKESVAGF
-610 VWKVMELFE
+610 VWRVMELFE
-619 LYTECAQICL
+619 LYGECAQICL
-629 ELALGCEDA
+629 ELAVGCEDA
-638 DEFLEKLEAKKI
+638 NEFLEKLEAKEI
-650 ASFNSKGAQIMTIH
+650 ASFNAKGAQIMTIH
-664 KSKGMQFP
+664 GSKGMQFP
-672 YVIVCERLGKPNNE
+672 YVIVCERLGKPKSNN
-686 SDKFLEEYNGTE
+686 SNQFLEEYSGTE
-698 LVCLYYRMKNR
+698 LIRLYYRMKNR

-714 DYARALEKE
+714 DYARALDKE
-723 KAAKDHEEINAYYV
+723 EAAKDHEEINVYYV
-737 AFTRAELGLV
+737 AFTRAELGLI
-747 VVAKDKDQKKD
+747 VVAKDK
-758 KKKDKEESK
+758 
-767 NKGMHEKL
+767 KGMREKL
-775 DLKPLEEGEI
+775 DLTPLEEGEI
-785 APVIASKK
+785 MPVISPQK
-793 EPSNAS
+793 EPLITST
-799 VLIKPHAYGEQVQEI
+799 LIKPHAYGEQVQEI
-814 EEEPDS
+814 EEEPS

-843 QYAYR
+843 QYAYN

-857 LNYHYGF
+857 LNYHHGF
-864 YGLDH
+864 YGLDY

-883 EIQALFKNLALKGEV
+883 EIQALFKNLALRGEA
-898 AFLSRGVVSRIDV
+898 AFLFEGVVSRIDV
-911 LLWDKGQNLYVLDY
+911 LLWDRGQNLYVLDY

-946 QTQAPHFKIQAGI
+946 KTQAPHFKIRAGI

>member
-1 MDTNRQCMALKASAG
+1 MDTKRQCMALKASAG

-69 ESKEKSH
+69 EDEKEKEKSQ
-76 KENILKELEE
+76 NILKELEE
-86 KYHLDPSLVQNSA
+86 KYRLDPSFVQNSA

-139 NEDTEAHQQ
+139 NEDTKVHQQ
-148 QLDERFLSALN
+148 QLNASFLSALDN
-159 SEQLEELSVFITQC
+159 KQLEELSVFITQC
-173 LSHNSYTS
+173 LSYDSYTS
-181 NSILKLLRSLRNKL
+181 DSILERLRFLKNKL
-195 YLFDPNK
+195 YLFDSNK
-202 REPAFD
+202 KDPIFD

-213 EKPRN
+213 EKLRS
-218 LNKQIQSTEI
+218 LNQQIQSVET
-228 ASDSAKKAIKCD
+228 ASNEAKKAIKCD

-255 KSEYNF
+255 KGEYRY
-261 FKKLKNE
+261 FKKFKDE
-268 IPTLESECEAIEN
+268 IPTLESECEEIEN
-281 DLKSYYEARETAL
+281 DLKRYYEARERAL

-303 LYDKAISKI
+303 LYDKATSKI
-312 QALDFDAIKDKVHAL
+312 QALDFDTIKDKVHAL
-327 LSGYEEVPAEF
+327 LNGYEEMPAEF

-345 KIAHILI
+345 RIAHILI

-394 SIYAFRGGF
+394 SIYGFRGSF

-421 NHRSSPLIIH
+421 NHRSSPLIIN
-431 YVNTIFKKAYQNSS
+431 YVNTIFKKAYQNSP
-445 TTYLEQKYPE
+445 TAYLEQKYPKA
-455 TSRNKH
+455 SSNNH
-461 ATDGYV
+461 ARDGYV
-467 KVSLVANERELL
+467 KVSLVADERELL
-479 LEQISQ
+479 L
-485 EAKNLLE
+485 K
-492 HGKELLLEQILQEAK
+492 QILQEAK
-507 NLLEHGIEPKDITIL
+507 NLLEHRIDPKDITLL
-522 CATNKDALEIK
+522 CTRNKDALEIK
-533 NYLQENLSEIRPSTE
+533 NYLQKNLSAINPSTE
-548 SSAQLSQFV
+548 SSTKLSQFV

-569 LAEEEYKPFYKHSVL
+569 LAEEPYKPFYKHSVL

-597 FGFNPKKESVAGF
+597 AGFNPKKESVAGF

-619 LYTECAQICL
+619 LYTECVQICL
-629 ELALGCEDA
+629 ELAVGCEDA
-638 DEFLEKLEAKKI
+638 NEFLKKLEAKEI
-650 ASFNSKGAQIMTIH
+650 ASFKAEGAQIMTIH

-672 YVIVCERLGKPNNE
+672 YVIVCERLGKPKTNSSNQ
-686 SDKFLEEYNGTE
+686 FLEEYSGAE
-698 LVCLYYRMKNR
+698 LTRLYYRMKNR

-714 DYARALEKE
+714 DYARVLDKE
-723 KAAKDHEEINAYYV
+723 EAAKDLEETNVYYV
-737 AFTRAELGLV
+737 AFTRAELGLI
-747 VVAKDKDQKKD
+747 VVAKDK
-758 KKKDKEESK
+758 
-767 NKGMHEKL
+767 KGMCEKL
-775 DLKPLEEGEI
+775 DLAPLEEGEI
-785 APVIASKK
+785 APVISSQK
-793 EPSNAS
+793 EPSIPS

-814 EEEPDS
+814 EEEPS

-857 LNYHYGF
+857 LNYHHGF
-864 YGLDH
+864 YGLDY

-883 EIQALFKNLALKGEV
+883 KIQALFKNLALRGEV
-898 AFLSRGVVSRIDV
+898 AFLFEGVVSRIDV

-934 HKAQVSHYAEFL
+934 HKAQISHYAAFL

>member
-1 MDTNRQCMALKASAG
+1 MDTKRQCMALKASAG

-69 ESKEKSH
+69 ESEKEKSQ
-76 KENILKELEE
+76 NILKELEE
-86 KYHLDPSLVQNSA
+86 KYHLDPSLVRNSA

-139 NEDTEAHQQ
+139 NEDTKVHQQ
-148 QLDERFLSALN
+148 QLNEGFLSALN
-159 SEQLEELSVFITQC
+159 NEQLEELSVFITQC
-173 LSHNSYTS
+173 LSHESYTS
-181 NSILKLLRSLRNKL
+181 DSILERLRFLKNKL

-202 REPAFD
+202 KEPAFD

-213 EKPRN
+213 EKLRS
-218 LNKQIQSTEI
+218 LNEQIQSIET
-228 ASDSAKKAIKCD
+228 ASNEAKKAIKCD
-240 DFRGFLNSSLTWLKK
+240 SFRGFLNSSLTWLEK
-255 KSEYNF
+255 KSEYRY

-268 IPTLESECEAIEN
+268 IPTLESECEEIEN
-281 DLKSYYEARETAL
+281 DLKRYYEAKETAI

-303 LYDKAISKI
+303 LYDNATSKI
-312 QALDFDAIKDKVHAL
+312 QALDFDAIKDKVHVL
-327 LSGYEEVPAEF
+327 LNGYEEMPAEF

-394 SIYAFRGGF
+394 SIYAFRGSF

-413 FYHDNLEF
+413 FYHDNLQF
-421 NHRSSPLIIH
+421 NHRSAPLIIN
-431 YVNTIFKKAYQNSS
+431 YVNTIFKKAYQNSP
-445 TTYLEQKYPE
+445 TAYLEQKYPK
-455 TSRNKH
+455 TSQNKH
-461 ATDGYV
+461 VTGGYV
-467 KVSLVANERELL
+467 KVSLVADER
-479 LEQISQ
+479 
-485 EAKNLLE
+485 
-492 HGKELLLEQILQEAK
+492 ELLLEQILQEAQ
-507 NLLEHGIEPKDITIL
+507 NLLDHRIDPKNITIL

-533 NYLQENLSEIRPSTE
+533 NYLQENLSEIHPSTE
-548 SSAQLSQFV
+548 SSAKLSQFV

-569 LAEEEYKPFYKHSVL
+569 LAEEPYKPFYKHSVL

-597 FGFNPKKESVAGF
+597 AGFNPKKESVAGF

-619 LYTECAQICL
+619 LYTECTQICL
-629 ELALGCEDA
+629 ELAVGCKDA
-638 DEFLEKLEAKKI
+638 NEFLKKLEAKEI
-650 ASFNSKGAQIMTIH
+650 ASFKAEGAQIMTIH

-672 YVIVCERLGKPNNE
+672 YVIVCERLGKPKTNSSNQ
-686 SDKFLEEYNGTE
+686 FLEEYSGAE
-698 LVCLYYRMKNR
+698 LMRLYYRMKNR

-714 DYARALEKE
+714 DYARALDKE
-723 KAAKDHEEINAYYV
+723 EAAKDHEETNVYYV
-737 AFTRAELGLV
+737 AFTRAELGLI
-747 VVAKDKDQKKD
+747 VVAKDK
-758 KKKDKEESK
+758 
-767 NKGMHEKL
+767 KGMCEKL
-775 DLKPLEEGEI
+775 DLAPLEEGEI
-785 APVIASKK
+785 APVISPQK
-793 EPSNAS
+793 EPSILS
-799 VLIKPHAYGEQVQEI
+799 VVIKPHAYGEQVQEI
-814 EEEPDS
+814 EEEPS

-857 LNYHYGF
+857 LNYHHGF
-864 YGLDH
+864 YSLDY

-883 EIQALFKNLALKGEV
+883 KIQALFKNLALRGEV
-898 AFLSRGVVSRIDV
+898 AFLFEGVVSRIDV

-934 HKAQVSHYAEFL
+934 HKVQVSHYAAFL

>member
-1 MDTNRQCMALKASAG
+1 MDTKRQCMALKASAG

-69 ESKEKSH
+69 ESEKEKSQ
-76 KENILKELEE
+76 NILKELEE
-86 KYHLDPSLVQNSA
+86 KYHLDPDLVRNSA

-139 NEDTEAHQQ
+139 NEDTKAHQQ
-148 QLDERFLSALN
+148 QLNASFLSALDN
-159 SEQLEELSVFITQC
+159 KQLEELSVFIAQC
-173 LSHNSYTS
+173 LSYDSYTS
-181 NSILKLLRSLRNKL
+181 DSILERLRFLKNKL

-202 REPAFD
+202 KDPVFN

-213 EKPRN
+213 EKLRI
-218 LNKQIQSTEI
+218 LNQQIQNIET
-228 ASDSAKKAIKCD
+228 ASNEAKKAIKCD
-240 DFRGFLNSSLTWLKK
+240 DFRGFLNSSLTWLEK
-255 KSEYNF
+255 KSEYRY
-261 FKKLKNE
+261 FKKFKDE
-268 IPTLESECEAIEN
+268 IPTLESECEEIEN
-281 DLKSYYEARETAL
+281 DLKRYYEARESAL

-303 LYDKAISKI
+303 LYDKATSKI
-312 QALDFDAIKDKVHAL
+312 QSIDFDAIKDKVHAL
-327 LSGYEEVPAEF
+327 LNGYEEMPAEF

-345 KIAHILI
+345 RIVHILI

-394 SIYAFRGGF
+394 SIYGFRGSF

-413 FYHDNLEF
+413 FYHDNLPF
-421 NHRSSPLIIH
+421 NHRSSPLIIN
-431 YVNTIFKKAYQNSS
+431 YVNTIFKKAYQNSP
-445 TTYLEQKYPE
+445 TAYLEQKYPKA
-455 TSRNKH
+455 SSNKH
-461 ATDGYV
+461 ARDGYV
-467 KVSLVANERELL
+467 KVSLVADERELL
-479 LEQISQ
+479 L
-485 EAKNLLE
+485 K
-492 HGKELLLEQILQEAK
+492 QILQEAK
-507 NLLEHGIEPKDITIL
+507 NLLEHCIEPKDITLL
-522 CATNKDALEIK
+522 CATNDDALEIK
-533 NYLQENLSEIRPSTE
+533 NYLQKNLSAIRPSTE
-548 SSAQLSQFV
+548 SSAKLSQFV

-569 LAEEEYKPFYKHSVL
+569 LAEEPYKPFYKHSVL

-597 FGFNPKKESVAGF
+597 AGFNPKKESVAGF
-610 VWKVMELFE
+610 VWKVMEWFE

-629 ELALGCEDA
+629 ELAVGCEDA
-638 DEFLEKLEAKKI
+638 NEFLEKLEAKEI
-650 ASFNSKGAQIMTIH
+650 ASFKAEGAQIMTIH

-672 YVIVCERLGKPNNE
+672 YVIVCERLGKPKSNN
-686 SDKFLEEYNGTE
+686 SNQFLEEYSGTE
-698 LVCLYYRMKNR
+698 LTHLYYRMKNR

-714 DYARALEKE
+714 DYARVLDKE
-723 KAAKDHEEINAYYV
+723 EAAKDHEETNVYYV
-737 AFTRAELGLV
+737 AFTRAELGLI

-758 KKKDKEESK
+758 KKESK

-775 DLKPLEEGEI
+775 DLVPLEEGTI
-785 APVIASKK
+785 APVISSQK
-793 EPSNAS
+793 EPSSAS

-814 EEEPDS
+814 EEEPS

-857 LNYHYGF
+857 LNYHHGF
-864 YGLDH
+864 YGLDY

-883 EIQALFKNLALKGEV
+883 KIQALFKNLALRGEV
-898 AFLSRGVVSRIDV
+898 AFLFQGVVSRIDV

-934 HKAQVSHYAEFL
+934 HKAQVSHYAAFL

>member
-1 MDTNRQCMALKASAG
+1 MDTKRQCMALKASAG

-69 ESKEKSH
+69 ENEKEKEKSQ
-76 KENILKELEE
+76 NILKELEE
-86 KYHLDPSLVQNSA
+86 KYRLDPSLVQNSA
-99 QKIYQRFLNAEIR
+99 QKIYQHFLNAEIR

-125 KFCWFVGLSANFEV
+125 KFCWFVGLSTNFEV
-139 NEDTEAHQQ
+139 NEDTKAHQQ
-148 QLDERFLSALN
+148 QLNESFLNALN
-159 SEQLEELSVFITQC
+159 NEQLEELSVFIAQC
-173 LSHNSYTS
+173 LSYDSYTS
-181 NSILKLLRSLRNKL
+181 DSVLERLRFLKNKL

-202 REPAFD
+202 KEPAFD
-208 EEGFL
+208 EKGFL
-213 EKPRN
+213 DKLRS
-218 LNKQIQSTEI
+218 LNRQIQSVET
-228 ASDSAKKAIKCD
+228 ASDTAKKAIKCD

-255 KSEYNF
+255 KGEYRD
-261 FKKLKNE
+261 FKKIKDE
-268 IPTLESECEAIEN
+268 IPTLESECEEIEN
-281 DLKSYYEARETAL
+281 DLKHYYEARESAL

-303 LYDKAISKI
+303 LYDKATSKI

-327 LSGYEEVPAEF
+327 LNGYEEMPAEF

-345 KIAHILI
+345 KIVHILI

-394 SIYAFRGGF
+394 SIYGFRGSF

-421 NHRSSPLIIH
+421 NHRSSPLIIN
-431 YVNTIFKKAYQNSS
+431 YVNTIFKKAYQNSP
-445 TTYLEQKYPE
+445 TAYLEQKYPKA
-455 TSRNKH
+455 SSNKH
-461 ATDGYV
+461 ARDGYI
-467 KVSLVANERELL
+467 KVSLVADER
-479 LEQISQ
+479 
-485 EAKNLLE
+485 
-492 HGKELLLEQILQEAK
+492 ELLLEQILQEAK
-507 NLLEHGIEPKDITIL
+507 NLLEHRIEPKDITLL
-522 CATNKDALEIK
+522 CATNDDALEIK
-533 NYLQENLSEIRPSTE
+533 NYLQKNLSAIRPSTE
-548 SSAQLSQFV
+548 SSTKLSQFV

-569 LAEEEYKPFYKHSVL
+569 LAEEPYKPFYKHSVL

-597 FGFNPKKESVAGF
+597 AGFNPKKESVAGF
-610 VWKVMELFE
+610 VWKVMEWFE

-629 ELALGCEDA
+629 ELAVGCEDA
-638 DEFLEKLEAKKI
+638 NEFLEKLEAKEI
-650 ASFNSKGAQIMTIH
+650 ASFKAEGAQIMTIH

-672 YVIVCERLGKPNNE
+672 YVIVCERLGKPKTNN
-686 SDKFLEEYNGTE
+686 SNQFLEEYGGTE
-698 LVCLYYRMKNR
+698 LTRLYYRMKNR

-714 DYARALEKE
+714 DYARVLDKE
-723 KAAKDHEEINAYYV
+723 EAAKNHEETNVYYV
-737 AFTRAELGLV
+737 AFTRAELGLI

-758 KKKDKEESK
+758 KKESK
-767 NKGMHEKL
+767 NKGMREKL
-775 DLKPLEEGEI
+775 DLAPLEEGEI
-785 APVIASKK
+785 APVISPQK
-793 EPSNAS
+793 ELSSTS

-814 EEEPDS
+814 EEEPS

-857 LNYHYGF
+857 LNYHHGF
-864 YGLDH
+864 YDLDY

-883 EIQALFKNLALKGEV
+883 KIQALFKNLALRGEV
-898 AFLSRGVVSRIDV
+898 AFLFEGVVSRIDV
-911 LLWDKGQNLYVLDY
+911 LLWDRGQNLYVLDY

-934 HKAQVSHYAEFL
+934 HKVQVSHYAAFL

>member
-1 MDTNRQCMALKASAG
+1 MDTKRQCMALKASAG

-69 ESKEKSH
+69 ENEKEKEKSQ
-76 KENILKELEE
+76 NILKELEE
-86 KYHLDPSLVQNSA
+86 KYRLNPSFVQNRA
-99 QKIYQRFLNAEIR
+99 QEIYQRFLNAEIR
-112 ISTIDAFFQSILR
+112 ISNIDAFFQSILR

-139 NEDTEAHQQ
+139 NEDTKAHQQ
-148 QLDERFLSALN
+148 QLNASFLSALN
-159 SEQLEELSVFITQC
+159 NEQLEELSVFITQC
-173 LSHNSYTS
+173 LSYDNYTS
-181 NSILKLLRSLRNKL
+181 DSILERLRFLKNKL

-202 REPAFD
+202 KEPAFD

-213 EKPRN
+213 EKLRS
-218 LNKQIQSTEI
+218 LNQQIQNIET
-228 ASDSAKKAIKCD
+228 ASNEAKKAIKCD
-240 DFRGFLNSSLTWLKK
+240 DFRGFLNSSLTWLEK
-255 KSEYNF
+255 KSEYRY
-261 FKKLKNE
+261 FKKFKDE
-268 IPTLESECEAIEN
+268 IPTLESECEEIEN
-281 DLKSYYEARETAL
+281 DLKRYYEARESAL

-303 LYDKAISKI
+303 LYDKATSKI

-327 LSGYEEVPAEF
+327 LNGYEEMPAEF

-394 SIYAFRGGF
+394 SIYGFRGSF

-421 NHRSSPLIIH
+421 NHRSSPLIIN
-431 YVNTIFKKAYQNSS
+431 YVNTIFKKAYQNSP
-445 TTYLEQKYPE
+445 TAYLEQKYPKA
-455 TSRNKH
+455 SSNKH
-461 ATDGYV
+461 ARDGYV
-467 KVSLVANERELL
+467 KVSLVADERELL
-479 LEQISQ
+479 L
-485 EAKNLLE
+485 K
-492 HGKELLLEQILQEAK
+492 QILQEAK
-507 NLLEHGIEPKDITIL
+507 NLLEHRIDPKDITLL
-522 CATNKDALEIK
+522 CATNDDALEIK
-533 NYLQENLSEIRPSTE
+533 NYLQKNLSAIRPSTE
-548 SSAQLSQFV
+548 SSAKLSQFV

-569 LAEEEYKPFYKHSVL
+569 LAKEPYKPFYKHSVL

-597 FGFNPKKESVAGF
+597 ASFNPKKESVAGF

-619 LYTECAQICL
+619 LYTECTQICL
-629 ELALGCEDA
+629 ELAVGCEDA
-638 DEFLEKLEAKKI
+638 NEFLEKLETKEI
-650 ASFNSKGAQIMTIH
+650 ASFKAEGAQIMTIH

-672 YVIVCERLGKPNNE
+672 YVIVCERLGKPKTNN
-686 SDKFLEEYNGTE
+686 SNQFLEEYSGTE
-698 LVCLYYRMKNR
+698 LTRLYYRMKNR

-714 DYARALEKE
+714 DYARVLDKE
-723 KAAKDHEEINAYYV
+723 EAAKNHEETNVYYV
-737 AFTRAELGLV
+737 AFTRAELGLI
-747 VVAKDKDQKKD
+747 VVAKDK
-758 KKKDKEESK
+758 
-767 NKGMHEKL
+767 KGMREKL
-775 DLKPLEEGEI
+775 DLVPLEEGTI
-785 APVIASKK
+785 APVISFQK
-793 EPSNAS
+793 EPSSAS

-814 EEEPDS
+814 EEEPS

-843 QYAYR
+843 QYAYN

-857 LNYHYGF
+857 LNYHHGF
-864 YGLDH
+864 YGLDY

-883 EIQALFKNLALKGEV
+883 EIQALFKNLALKGEA
-898 AFLSRGVVSRIDV
+898 AFLFEGVVSRIDV

-934 HKAQVSHYAEFL
+934 HKAQVSHYAAFL

>member
-1 MDTNRQCMALKASAG
+1 MALKASAG

-69 ESKEKSH
+69 EDEKEKEKSQ
-76 KENILKELEE
+76 NILKELEE
-86 KYHLDPSLVQNSA
+86 KYHLNPNLVQNSA
-99 QKIYQRFLNAEIR
+99 QNIYQRFLNAEIR

-139 NEDTEAHQQ
+139 NEDTKAHQQ
-148 QLDERFLSALN
+148 QLNASFLSALN
-159 SEQLEELSVFITQC
+159 GEQLEELSVFITQC
-173 LSHNSYTS
+173 LSYDNYTS
-181 NSILKLLRSLRNKL
+181 DSILERLRFLKNKL

-202 REPAFD
+202 KEPAFD

-213 EKPRN
+213 EKLRG
-218 LNKQIQSTEI
+218 LNQQIQSIET
-228 ASDSAKKAIKCD
+228 ASDKAKTAIKCD

-255 KSEYNF
+255 KSEYRD
-261 FKKLKNE
+261 FKKLKDE
-268 IPTLESECEAIEN
+268 IPTLESECEEIEN
-281 DLKSYYEARETAL
+281 DLKLYYEAREIAL

-303 LYDKAISKI
+303 LYDKATSKI

-327 LSGYEEVPAEF
+327 LNGYEELPAEF

-394 SIYAFRGGF
+394 SIYAFRGSF

-408 SVSKD
+408 SVAKD
-413 FYHDNLEF
+413 FYHDNLQF
-421 NHRSSPLIIH
+421 NHRSAPLIIN
-431 YVNTIFKKAYQNSS
+431 YVNTIFKKAYQNSP
-445 TTYLEQKYPE
+445 TAYLEQKYPK
-455 TSRNKH
+455 TSQNKH

-467 KVSLVANERELL
+467 KVSLVADER
-479 LEQISQ
+479 
-485 EAKNLLE
+485 
-492 HGKELLLEQILQEAK
+492 ELLLEQILQEAQ
-507 NLLEHGIEPKDITIL
+507 NLLEHHIEPKDITIL
-522 CATNKDALEIK
+522 CATNDDALEIK
-533 NYLQENLSEIRPSTE
+533 NYLQENLSAIRPNTE
-548 SSAQLSQFV
+548 SSAKLSQFV

-562 KNALEYA
+562 KNALKYA
-569 LAEEEYKPFYKHSVL
+569 LAEEPYKPFYKHSVL

-597 FGFNPKKESVAGF
+597 PGFNPKKESVAGF

-619 LYTECAQICL
+619 LYGECAQICL
-629 ELALGCEDA
+629 ELAVGCEDA
-638 DEFLEKLEAKKI
+638 DGFLEKLEAKAI
-650 ASFNSKGAQIMTIH
+650 ASFNAKGAQIMTIH

-672 YVIVCERLGKPNNE
+672 YVIVCERLGKPRTNSSNQ
-686 SDKFLEEYNGTE
+686 FLEEYDGTE
-698 LVCLYYRMKNR
+698 LIRLYYRMKNR

-714 DYARALEKE
+714 DYARALDKE
-723 KAAKDHEEINAYYV
+723 EAAKDHEETNVYYV
-737 AFTRAELGLV
+737 AFTRAELGLI
-747 VVAKDKDQKKD
+747 VVAKDKKESKK
-758 KKKDKEESK
+758 ESK
-767 NKGMHEKL
+767 NKKMREQL
-775 DLKPLEEGEI
+775 DLTPLEEGEI
-785 APVIASKK
+785 MPVISPQK
-793 EPSNAS
+793 EPLITST
-799 VLIKPHAYGEQVQEI
+799 LIKPHAYGEQVQEI
-814 EEEPDS
+814 EEEPES

-843 QYAYR
+843 QYAYN

-857 LNYHYGF
+857 LNYHHGF
-864 YGLDH
+864 YGLDY

-883 EIQALFKNLALKGEV
+883 KIQALFKNLALRGEV
-898 AFLSRGVVSRIDV
+898 AFLFEGVVSRIDV

-934 HKAQVSHYAEFL
+934 HKAQVSHYAAFL

>member
-1 MDTNRQCMALKASAG
+1 MALKASAG

-69 ESKEKSH
+69 ESEKEKSQ
-76 KENILKELEE
+76 NILKELEE
-86 KYHLDPSLVQNSA
+86 KYRLDPSFVQNSA

-139 NEDTEAHQQ
+139 NEDTKAHQQ
-148 QLDERFLSALN
+148 QLNDGFLSALN
-159 SEQLEELSVFITQC
+159 GEQLEALSVFIAQC
-173 LSHNSYTS
+173 LSYDNYTS
-181 NSILKLLRSLRNKL
+181 DSVLERLRFLKNKL

-202 REPAFD
+202 KEPAFD
-208 EEGFL
+208 EESFL
-213 EKPRN
+213 EKLRS
-218 LNKQIQSTEI
+218 LNEQIQSIET
-228 ASDSAKKAIKCD
+228 ASDRAKTAIKCD
-240 DFRGFLNSSLTWLKK
+240 SFRGFLNSSLTWLEK
-255 KSEYNF
+255 KSEYLY
-261 FKKLKNE
+261 FKKLKSE
-268 IPTLESECEAIEN
+268 IPTLESECEEIEN
-281 DLKSYYEARETAL
+281 DLKRYYEAKETAI

-303 LYDKAISKI
+303 LYDNATSKI
-312 QALDFDAIKDKVHAL
+312 QALDFDAIKDKVHVL
-327 LSGYEEVPAEF
+327 LNGYEEMPAEF

-345 KIAHILI
+345 EIAHILI

-394 SIYAFRGGF
+394 SIYAFRGSF

-413 FYHDNLEF
+413 FYHDNLQF
-421 NHRSSPLIIH
+421 NHRSAPLIIN
-431 YVNTIFKKAYQNSS
+431 YVNTIFKKAYQNSP
-445 TTYLEQKYPE
+445 TAYLEQKYPK
-455 TSRNKH
+455 TSQNKH
-461 ATDGYV
+461 VTDGYV
-467 KVSLVANERELL
+467 KVSLVADERELL
-479 LEQISQ
+479 LDQV
-485 EAKNLLE
+485 
-492 HGKELLLEQILQEAK
+492 LQEAK
-507 NLLEHGIEPKDITIL
+507 NLLEHHIDPKDITIL
-522 CATNKDALEIK
+522 CATNDDALEIK
-533 NYLQENLSEIRPSTE
+533 NYLQERLSAIHPSTE
-548 SSAQLSQFV
+548 SSAKLSQFV

-569 LAEEEYKPFYKHSVL
+569 LAEEPYKPFYKHSVL

-597 FGFNPKKESVAGF
+597 LGFNPKKESVAGF

-619 LYTECAQICL
+619 LYGEPAQSCL
-629 ELALGCEDA
+629 ELAVGCEDA
-638 DEFLEKLEAKKI
+638 NDFLEKLEAKAI
-650 ASFNSKGAQIMTIH
+650 ASSHSKGAQIMTIH

-672 YVIVCERLGKPNNE
+672 YVIVCERLGKPNSSHSNQL
-686 SDKFLEEYNGTE
+686 LEEYDGAE
-698 LVCLYYRMKNR
+698 LLRLYYRMKNR

-714 DYARALEKE
+714 DYARALDKE
-723 KAAKDHEEINAYYV
+723 EAAKDHEEINVYYV
-737 AFTRAELGLV
+737 AFTRAELGLI
-747 VVAKDKDQKKD
+747 VVAKDKKESKK
-758 KKKDKEESK
+758 ESK
-767 NKGMHEKL
+767 NKTMHEKL
-775 DLKPLEEGEI
+775 DLAPLEEGEI
-785 APVIASKK
+785 MPVISPQK
-793 EPSNAS
+793 EPLITST
-799 VLIKPHAYGEQVQEI
+799 LIKPHAYGEQVQEI
-814 EEEPDS
+814 EEEPS

-843 QYAYR
+843 QYAYN

-857 LNYHYGF
+857 LNYHHGF
-864 YGLDH
+864 YGLDY

-883 EIQALFKNLALKGEV
+883 EIQALFKNYALRGEA
-898 AFLSRGVVSRIDV
+898 AFLFEGAVSRIDV
-911 LLWDKGQNLYVLDY
+911 LLWDKGQNLYILDY

-934 HKAQVSHYAEFL
+934 HKAQVFHYAEFL
-946 QTQAPHFKIQAGI
+946 KTQAPHFKIQAGI

>member
-1 MDTNRQCMALKASAG
+1 MDTKRQCMALKASAG

-69 ESKEKSH
+69 ENENEKEKSQ
-76 KENILKELEE
+76 NILKELEE
-86 KYHLDPSLVQNSA
+86 KYRLNPSFVQNSA
-99 QKIYQRFLNAEIR
+99 PKIYQRFLNAEIR

-139 NEDTEAHQQ
+139 NEDTKAHQQ
-148 QLDERFLSALN
+148 QLNEGFLSALN
-159 SEQLEELSVFITQC
+159 NKQLEELSVFIAQC
-173 LSHNSYTS
+173 LSYDSYTS
-181 NSILKLLRSLRNKL
+181 DSILERLRFLKNKL

-202 REPAFD
+202 KEPAFD

-213 EKPRN
+213 EKLRS
-218 LNKQIQSTEI
+218 LNNQIQSIET
-228 ASDSAKKAIKCD
+228 ASDTAKKAIKCD

-255 KSEYNF
+255 KSEYRD
-261 FKKLKNE
+261 FKKLKDE
-268 IPTLESECEAIEN
+268 IPTLESECEEIEN
-281 DLKSYYEARETAL
+281 DLKRYYEARETAI

-303 LYDKAISKI
+303 LYDNATSKI
-312 QALDFDAIKDKVHAL
+312 QALDFDAIKDKVHVL
-327 LSGYEEVPAEF
+327 LNGYEELPAEF

-394 SIYAFRGGF
+394 SIYAFRGSF

-413 FYHDNLEF
+413 FYHDNLQF
-421 NHRSSPLIIH
+421 NHRSAPLIIN
-431 YVNTIFKKAYQNSS
+431 YVNTIFKKAYQNSP
-445 TTYLEQKYPE
+445 TAYLEQKYPK
-455 TSRNKH
+455 TSQNKH
-461 ATDGYV
+461 VTDGYV
-467 KVSLVANERELL
+467 KVSLVADER
-479 LEQISQ
+479 
-485 EAKNLLE
+485 
-492 HGKELLLEQILQEAK
+492 ELLLEQILQEAQ
-507 NLLEHGIEPKDITIL
+507 NLLEHRIDPKDITIL
-522 CATNKDALEIK
+522 CATNDDALEIK
-533 NYLQENLSEIRPSTE
+533 NYLQERLSAIRPSTE
-548 SSAQLSQFV
+548 SSARLSQFV

-569 LAEEEYKPFYKHSVL
+569 LAEEPYKPFYKHSVL
-584 KLAGYLHDDAIAL
+584 KLAGYLHDDAIVL
-597 FGFNPKKESVAGF
+597 PSFNPKKESVAGF

-619 LYTECAQICL
+619 LYGEPAQICL
-629 ELALGCEDA
+629 ELAVGCEDTN
-638 DEFLEKLEAKKI
+638 EFLEKLEAKKI
-650 ASFNSKGAQIMTIH
+650 ASFNLKGAQIMTIH

-672 YVIVCERLGKPNNE
+672 YVIVCERLGNPNSNH
-686 SDKFLEEYNGTE
+686 SNQLLEEYDGAE
-698 LVCLYYRMKNR
+698 LLRLYYRMKNR

-714 DYARALEKE
+714 DYARALDKE
-723 KAAKDHEEINAYYV
+723 EAAKDHEEINVYYV
-737 AFTRAELGLV
+737 AFTRAELGLI
-747 VVAKDKDQKKD
+747 VVAKDKKESKK
-758 KKKDKEESK
+758 ESK
-767 NKGMHEKL
+767 NKTMHEQL
-775 DLKPLEEGEI
+775 DLAPLEEGEI
-785 APVIASKK
+785 MPVISPQK
-793 EPSNAS
+793 ESLITSA
-799 VLIKPHAYGEQVQEI
+799 LIKPHAYGEQVQEI

-843 QYAYR
+843 QYAYN
-848 IPKKSVLEY
+848 IPKQSVLEY
-857 LNYHYGF
+857 LNYHHGF
-864 YGLDH
+864 YGLDY
-869 QALEESLELFENDA
+869 QALEESLELFENDT
-883 EIQALFKNLALKGEV
+883 EIQALFKNYALRGEA
-898 AFLSRGVVSRIDV
+898 AFLFEGVVSRIDV
-911 LLWDKGQNLYVLDY
+911 LLWDKGQNLCILDY

-934 HKAQVSHYAEFL
+934 HKAQVSHYAAFL
-946 QTQAPHFKIQAGI
+946 KTQAPHFKIQAGI

>member
-1 MDTNRQCMALKASAG
+1 MDTKRQCMALKASAG

-69 ESKEKSH
+69 ESEKEKSQ
-76 KENILKELEE
+76 NILKELEE
-86 KYHLDPSLVQNSA
+86 KYHLDPSLVRNST
-99 QKIYQRFLNAEIR
+99 QKIYQRFLNAEVR

-139 NEDTEAHQQ
+139 NEDTEAHQR
-148 QLDERFLSALN
+148 QLNEGFLSALN
-159 SEQLEELSVFITQC
+159 SEQLEELSAFIVQC
-173 LSHNSYTS
+173 LSYESYTS
-181 NSILKLLRSLRNKL
+181 DSILKRLRFLKNKL

-208 EEGFL
+208 EKGFL
-213 EKPRN
+213 EKLRS
-218 LNKQIQSTEI
+218 LNNQIQSIET
-228 ASDSAKKAIKCD
+228 ASNEAKEAIKCD
-240 DFRGFLNSSLTWLKK
+240 SFRGFLNSSLTWLKK
-255 KSEYNF
+255 KSEYRY

-268 IPTLESECEAIEN
+268 IPTLESECEEIEN
-281 DLKSYYEARETAL
+281 DLKRYYEAKETAI

-303 LYDKAISKI
+303 LYDNATSKI
-312 QALDFDAIKDKVHAL
+312 QALDFDAIKDKVHVL
-327 LSGYEEVPAEF
+327 LNGYEEMPAEF

-394 SIYAFRGGF
+394 SIYAFRGSF

-421 NHRSSPLIIH
+421 NHRSAPLIIN
-431 YVNTIFKKAYQNSS
+431 YVNTIFKKAYQNFP
-445 TTYLEQKYPE
+445 TAYLEQKYPKA
-455 TSRNKH
+455 SKNKH
-461 ATDGYV
+461 VTEGYV
-467 KVSLVANERELL
+467 KVSLVADE
-479 LEQISQ
+479 
-485 EAKNLLE
+485 
-492 HGKELLLEQILQEAK
+492 KELLLEQILQEAQ
-507 NLLEHGIEPKDITIL
+507 NLLDHRIDPKDITIL

-533 NYLQENLSEIRPSTE
+533 NYLQEYLSAICPSTE
-548 SSAQLSQFV
+548 SSARLSQLV
-557 ESKII
+557 ESKIV

-569 LAEEEYKPFYKHSVL
+569 LAEEPYKPFYKHSVL

-597 FGFNPKKESVAGF
+597 PGFNPKKESVAGF
-610 VWKVMELFE
+610 VWKIMEQFK
-619 LYTECAQICL
+619 LYGEPAQSCL
-629 ELALGCEDA
+629 ELAVGCEDA
-638 DEFLEKLEAKKI
+638 DGFLEKLEAKEI
-650 ASFNSKGAQIMTIH
+650 ASFNPKGAQIMTIH
-664 KSKGMQFP
+664 GSKGMQFP
-672 YVIVCERLGKPNNE
+672 YVIVCERLGKPNSSHANQL
-686 SDKFLEEYNGTE
+686 LEEYDGAE
-698 LVCLYYRMKNR
+698 LARLYYRMKNR

-714 DYARALEKE
+714 DYARALDKE
-723 KAAKDHEEINAYYV
+723 EAAKDHEEINVYYV
-737 AFTRAELGLV
+737 AFTRAELGLI
-747 VVAKDKDQKKD
+747 VVAKDKKESKK
-758 KKKDKEESK
+758 ESK
-767 NKGMHEKL
+767 NKTMREQL
-775 DLKPLEEGEI
+775 DLASLEEGEI
-785 APVIASKK
+785 MPVISPQK
-793 EPSNAS
+793 EPLMTS
-799 VLIKPHAYGEQVQEI
+799 VVIKPHVYGEQVQEI

-848 IPKKSVLEY
+848 IPKQSVLEY

-864 YGLDH
+864 YGLDY

-883 EIQALFKNLALKGEV
+883 EVQALFKNHALKGEA
-898 AFLSRGVVSRIDV
+898 AFLFQGVVSRIDV
-911 LLWDKGQNLYVLDY
+911 LLWDRGQNLYVLDY

-946 QTQAPHFKIQAGI
+946 KTQAPHFKIQAGI

>member
-1 MDTNRQCMALKASAG
+1 MDTKRQCMALKASAG

-59 YLKILQKENL
+59 YLKILQQENL
-69 ESKEKSH
+69 ENEKEKSQ
-76 KENILKELEE
+76 NILKELEE
-86 KYHLDPSLVQNSA
+86 KYHLDPDLVRNSA
-99 QKIYQRFLNAEIR
+99 PKIYQRFLNAEIR

-139 NEDTEAHQQ
+139 NEDTKAHQR
-148 QLDERFLSALN
+148 QLNESFLSALN
-159 SEQLEELSVFITQC
+159 GEQLEELSVFIAQC
-173 LSHNSYTS
+173 LSYDNYTS
-181 NSILKLLRSLRNKL
+181 DSILERLRFLKNKL

-202 REPAFD
+202 KEPAFD
-208 EEGFL
+208 EKGFL
-213 EKPRN
+213 EKLRS
-218 LNKQIQSTEI
+218 LNEQIQSIET
-228 ASDSAKKAIKCD
+228 ASDRAKTAIKCD
-240 DFRGFLNSSLTWLKK
+240 SFRGFLNSSLTWLEK
-255 KSEYNF
+255 KSEYQS
-261 FKKLKNE
+261 FKKLKSE
-268 IPTLESECEAIEN
+268 IPTLESECKEIEN
-281 DLKSYYEARETAL
+281 DLKRYYEAKETAI

-312 QALDFDAIKDKVHAL
+312 QALDFDAIKDKVHVL
-327 LSGYEEVPAEF
+327 LNGYEEMPAEF

-394 SIYAFRGGF
+394 SIYAFRGSF

-408 SVSKD
+408 SVAKD
-413 FYHDNLEF
+413 FYHDNLQF
-421 NHRSSPLIIH
+421 NHRSTPLIIN
-431 YVNTIFKKAYQNSS
+431 YVNTIFKKAYQNSP
-445 TTYLEQKYPE
+445 TAYLEQKYPK
-455 TSRNKH
+455 TSQNKH

-467 KVSLVANERELL
+467 KVSLVADER
-479 LEQISQ
+479 
-485 EAKNLLE
+485 
-492 HGKELLLEQILQEAK
+492 ELLLEQILQEAQ
-507 NLLEHGIEPKDITIL
+507 NLLEHRIDPKDITIL

-533 NYLQENLSEIRPSTE
+533 NYLQERLSAIHPSTE
-548 SSAQLSQFV
+548 SSAKLSQFV

-569 LAEEEYKPFYKHSVL
+569 LAEEPYKPFYKHSVL
-584 KLAGYLHDDAIAL
+584 KLAGYLHDDAIVL
-597 FGFNPKKESVAGF
+597 PSFNPKKESVAGF

-619 LYTECAQICL
+619 LYGEPAQSCL
-629 ELALGCEDA
+629 ELAVGCKDA
-638 DEFLEKLEAKKI
+638 DGFLEKLEAKAI
-650 ASFNSKGAQIMTIH
+650 ASSHSKGAQIMTIH

-672 YVIVCERLGKPNNE
+672 YVIVCERLGNPKSSHSNQL
-686 SDKFLEEYNGTE
+686 LEEYDGAE
-698 LVCLYYRMKNR
+698 LARLYYRMKNR

-714 DYARALEKE
+714 DYARALDKE
-723 KAAKDHEEINAYYV
+723 EAAKNHEEINVYYV
-737 AFTRAELGLV
+737 AFTRAELGLII
-747 VVAKDKDQKKD
+747 VAKDKKESKK
-758 KKKDKEESK
+758 ESK
-767 NKGMHEKL
+767 NKKMREKL
-775 DLKPLEEGEI
+775 DLAPLEEGEI
-785 APVIASKK
+785 MPVISPQK
-793 EPSNAS
+793 EPLITSA
-799 VLIKPHAYGEQVQEI
+799 LIKPHAYGEQVQEI
-814 EEEPDS
+814 EEEPS

-843 QYAYR
+843 QYAYN

-857 LNYHYGF
+857 LNYHHGF
-864 YGLDH
+864 YGLDY

-883 EIQALFKNLALKGEV
+883 KIQALFKNLALKGEA
-898 AFLSRGVVSRIDV
+898 AFLFEGVVSRIDV
-911 LLWDKGQNLYVLDY
+911 LLWDRGQNLYVLDY

-946 QTQAPHFKIQAGI
+946 KTQAPHFKIQAGI

>member
-1 MDTNRQCMALKASAG
+1 MDTKRQCMALKASAG

-69 ESKEKSH
+69 ENEKEKSQ
-76 KENILKELEE
+76 NILKELEE
-86 KYHLDPSLVQNSA
+86 KYHLDPSLVRNSA
-99 QKIYQRFLNAEIR
+99 PKIYQRFLNAEIR

-125 KFCWFVGLSANFEV
+125 KFCWFVGLSTNFEV
-139 NEDTEAHQQ
+139 NEDAEAHQQ
-148 QLDERFLSALN
+148 QLNEGFLSALN
-159 SEQLEELSVFITQC
+159 GEQLEELSVFIAQC
-173 LSHNSYTS
+173 LSYNNYTS
-181 NSILKLLRSLRNKL
+181 DSILERLRFLKNKL

-202 REPAFD
+202 KEPAFD

-213 EKPRN
+213 EKLRS
-218 LNKQIQSTEI
+218 LNEQIQSIET
-228 ASDSAKKAIKCD
+228 ASDRAKTAIKCD
-240 DFRGFLNSSLTWLKK
+240 SFRGFLNSSLTWLEK
-255 KSEYNF
+255 KSEYQS
-261 FKKLKNE
+261 FKKLKSE
-268 IPTLESECEAIEN
+268 IPTLESECEEIEN
-281 DLKSYYEARETAL
+281 DLKRYYEAKETAI

-303 LYDKAISKI
+303 LYDKATSKI
-312 QALDFDAIKDKVHAL
+312 QALDFDAIKDKVHVL
-327 LSGYEEVPAEF
+327 LNGYEEMPAEF

-394 SIYAFRGGF
+394 SIYAFRGSF

-413 FYHDNLEF
+413 FYHDNLQF
-421 NHRSSPLIIH
+421 NHRSAPLIIN
-431 YVNTIFKKAYQNSS
+431 YVNTIFKKAYQNSP
-445 TTYLEQKYPE
+445 TAYLEQKYPK
-455 TSRNKH
+455 TSQNKH
-461 ATDGYV
+461 VTDGYV
-467 KVSLVANERELL
+467 KVSLVADERELL
-479 LEQISQ
+479 LDQVLQ
-485 EAKNLLE
+485 EAQNLLE
-492 HGKELLLEQILQEAK
+492 HR
-507 NLLEHGIEPKDITIL
+507 IEPKDITIL

-533 NYLQENLSEIRPSTE
+533 NYLQENLSAIRPSTE
-548 SSAQLSQFV
+548 SSAKLSQFV

-562 KNALEYA
+562 KNALRYA
-569 LAEEEYKPFYKHSVL
+569 LAEEPYKPFYKHSVL
-584 KLAGYLHDDAIAL
+584 KLAGYLHDDVIVL
-597 FGFNPKKESVAGF
+597 PSFNPKKESVAGF

-619 LYTECAQICL
+619 LYGEPAQSCL
-629 ELALGCEDA
+629 ELAVGYEDA
-638 DEFLEKLEAKKI
+638 DGFLEKLEAKAI
-650 ASFNSKGAQIMTIH
+650 ASSHSKGAQIMTIH

-672 YVIVCERLGKPNNE
+672 YVIVCERLGKPNSSHSNQL
-686 SDKFLEEYNGTE
+686 LEEYDGAE
-698 LVCLYYRMKNR
+698 LARLYYRMKNR

-714 DYARALEKE
+714 DYAKALDKE
-723 KAAKDHEEINAYYV
+723 EAAKDHEEINVYYV
-737 AFTRAELGLV
+737 AFTRAELGLI
-747 VVAKDKDQKKD
+747 VVAKDKKESKK
-758 KKKDKEESK
+758 ESK
-767 NKGMHEKL
+767 NKKMREQL
-775 DLKPLEEGEI
+775 DLVPLEEGEI
-785 APVIASKK
+785 TPVISPQK
-793 EPSNAS
+793 EPLITS
-799 VLIKPHAYGEQVQEI
+799 VVIKPHAYGEQVQEI

-843 QYAYR
+843 QYAYN

-857 LNYHYGF
+857 LNYHHGF
-864 YGLDH
+864 YGLDY
-869 QALEESLELFENDA
+869 QALEESLELFENDT
-883 EIQALFKNLALKGEV
+883 EIQALFKNLALKGEA
-898 AFLSRGVVSRIDV
+898 AFLFEGVVSRIDV

-934 HKAQVSHYAEFL
+934 HKAQVSHYVAFL

>member
-1 MDTNRQCMALKASAG
+1 MDTKRQCMALKASAG

-59 YLKILQKENL
+59 YLKILQKENF
-69 ESKEKSH
+69 EDEKEKEKSQ
-76 KENILKELEE
+76 NILKELEE
-86 KYHLDPSLVQNSA
+86 KYRLNPSFVQNRA
-99 QKIYQRFLNAEIR
+99 QEIYQRFLNAEIR

-139 NEDTEAHQQ
+139 NEDTKAHQQ
-148 QLDERFLSALN
+148 QLNESFLSALN
-159 SEQLEELSVFITQC
+159 NEQLEELSVFITQC
-173 LSHNSYTS
+173 LSYDSYTS
-181 NSILKLLRSLRNKL
+181 DSVLERLRFLKNKL
-195 YLFDPNK
+195 YLFNPNK
-202 REPAFD
+202 KEPAFD
-208 EEGFL
+208 EKGFL
-213 EKPRN
+213 EKLRS
-218 LNKQIQSTEI
+218 LNQQIQSVET
-228 ASDSAKKAIKCD
+228 ASNEAKKAIKCD
-240 DFRGFLNSSLTWLKK
+240 DFRGFLNSSLTWLEK
-255 KSEYNF
+255 KSEYRY
-261 FKKLKNE
+261 FKKFKDE
-268 IPTLESECEAIEN
+268 IPTLESECEEIEN
-281 DLKSYYEARETAL
+281 DLKRYYEAREIAL

-303 LYDKAISKI
+303 LYDKATFKI

-327 LSGYEEVPAEF
+327 LNGYEEMPAEF

-345 KIAHILI
+345 RIAHILI

-394 SIYAFRGGF
+394 SIYGFRGSF

-413 FYHDNLEF
+413 FYYDNLEF
-421 NHRSSPLIIH
+421 NHRSSPLIIN
-431 YVNTIFKKAYQNSS
+431 YVNTIFKKAYQNSP
-445 TTYLEQKYPE
+445 TAYLEQKYPKA
-455 TSRNKH
+455 SSNKH
-461 ATDGYV
+461 ARDGYV
-467 KVSLVANERELL
+467 KVSLVADER
-479 LEQISQ
+479 
-485 EAKNLLE
+485 
-492 HGKELLLEQILQEAK
+492 ELLLEQILQEAK
-507 NLLEHGIEPKDITIL
+507 NLLEHRIEPKDITLL
-522 CATNKDALEIK
+522 CARNEDALEIK
-533 NYLQENLSEIRPSTE
+533 NYLQENLSAIRPSTE
-548 SSAQLSQFV
+548 SSAKLSQFV

-569 LAEEEYKPFYKHSVL
+569 LAEEPYKPFYKHSVL

-597 FGFNPKKESVAGF
+597 AGFNPKKESVAGF

-619 LYTECAQICL
+619 LYGECAQICL
-629 ELALGCEDA
+629 ELAVGCEDA
-638 DEFLEKLEAKKI
+638 NEFLEKLEAKEI
-650 ASFNSKGAQIMTIH
+650 ASFKAEGAQIMTIH

-672 YVIVCERLGKPNNE
+672 YVIVCERLGKPKTNN
-686 SDKFLEEYNGTE
+686 SNQFLEEYSGTE
-698 LVCLYYRMKNR
+698 LTRLYYRMKNR

-714 DYARALEKE
+714 DYARALDKE
-723 KAAKDHEEINAYYV
+723 EAAKDHEETNVYYV

-758 KKKDKEESK
+758 KKESK
-767 NKGMHEKL
+767 NKGMREKL
-775 DLKPLEEGEI
+775 DLAPLEEGEI
-785 APVIASKK
+785 APVISSQK
-793 EPSNAS
+793 EPSSAS
-799 VLIKPHAYGEQVQEI
+799 VVIKPHAYGEQVQEI
-814 EEEPDS
+814 EEEPS

-857 LNYHYGF
+857 LNYHHGF
-864 YGLDH
+864 YGLDY

-883 EIQALFKNLALKGEV
+883 KIQALFKNLALKGEV
-898 AFLSRGVVSRIDV
+898 AFLFEGVVSRIDV

-934 HKAQVSHYAEFL
+934 HKAQVSHYAAFL

>member
-1 MDTNRQCMALKASAG
+1 MDTKRQCMALKASAG

-69 ESKEKSH
+69 EDEKEKEKSQ
-76 KENILKELEE
+76 NILKELEE
-86 KYHLDPSLVQNSA
+86 KYRLNPSFVQNST

-139 NEDTEAHQQ
+139 NEDTKAHQQ
-148 QLDERFLSALN
+148 RLNASFLSALDN
-159 SEQLEELSVFITQC
+159 KQLNELSVFIAQC
-173 LSHNSYTS
+173 LSYDSYTS
-181 NSILKLLRSLRNKL
+181 DSILERLRFLKNKL

-202 REPAFD
+202 KESAFD
-208 EEGFL
+208 EKGFL
-213 EKPRN
+213 DKLRS
-218 LNKQIQSTEI
+218 LNRQIQNIET
-228 ASDSAKKAIKCD
+228 ASDTAKKAIKCD

-255 KSEYNF
+255 KGEYRD
-261 FKKLKNE
+261 FKKIKDE
-268 IPTLESECEAIEN
+268 IPTLESECEEIEN
-281 DLKSYYEARETAL
+281 DLKRYYEARESAL

-303 LYDKAISKI
+303 LYDKATSKI

-327 LSGYEEVPAEF
+327 LNGYEEMPAEF

-394 SIYAFRGGF
+394 SIYGFRGSF

-413 FYHDNLEF
+413 FYHDNLPF
-421 NHRSSPLIIH
+421 NHRSSPLIIN
-431 YVNTIFKKAYQNSS
+431 YVNTIFKKAYQNSP
-445 TTYLEQKYPE
+445 TAYLEQKYPKAF
-455 TSRNKH
+455 SNKH
-461 ATDGYV
+461 AKDGYV
-467 KVSLVANERELL
+467 KVSLVADER
-479 LEQISQ
+479 
-485 EAKNLLE
+485 
-492 HGKELLLEQILQEAK
+492 ELLLEQILQEAK
-507 NLLEHGIEPKDITIL
+507 NLLEHRIDPKDITLL
-522 CATNKDALEIK
+522 CARNKDALEIK
-533 NYLQENLSEIRPSTE
+533 NYLQKNLSTIRPSTE
-548 SSAQLSQFV
+548 SSAKLSQFV

-569 LAEEEYKPFYKHSVL
+569 LAEEPYKPFYKHSVL

-597 FGFNPKKESVAGF
+597 AGFNPKKESVAGF

-629 ELALGCEDA
+629 ELAVGCEDA
-638 DEFLEKLEAKKI
+638 NEFLEKLEAKEI
-650 ASFNSKGAQIMTIH
+650 ASFKAEGAQIMTIH

-672 YVIVCERLGKPNNE
+672 YVIVCERLGKPKTNN
-686 SDKFLEEYNGTE
+686 SNQFLEEYSGTE
-698 LVCLYYRMKNR
+698 LTRLYCRMKNR

-714 DYARALEKE
+714 DYARALDKE
-723 KAAKDHEEINAYYV
+723 EAAKDYEETNMYYV
-737 AFTRAELGLV
+737 AFTRAELGLI

-758 KKKDKEESK
+758 KKESK

-775 DLKPLEEGEI
+775 DLAPLEEGTI
-785 APVIASKK
+785 APVISSQK
-793 EPSNAS
+793 EPSPENI
-799 VLIKPHAYGEQVQEI
+799 VIKPHAYGEQVQEI
-814 EEEPDS
+814 EEEPS

-843 QYAYR
+843 QYAYN

-857 LNYHYGF
+857 LNYHHGF
-864 YGLDH
+864 YGLDY

-883 EIQALFKNLALKGEV
+883 KIQALFKNLALRGEV
-898 AFLSRGVVSRIDV
+898 AFLFEGVVSRIDV

-934 HKAQVSHYAEFL
+934 HKAQVSHYAAFL

>member
-1 MDTNRQCMALKASAG
+1 MDTKRQCMALKASAG

-69 ESKEKSH
+69 EDEKEKEKSQ
-76 KENILKELEE
+76 NILKELEE
-86 KYHLDPSLVQNSA
+86 KYRLDPSLVQNSA

-139 NEDTEAHQQ
+139 NEDTKVHQQ
-148 QLDERFLSALN
+148 QLNASFLSALN
-159 SEQLEELSVFITQC
+159 GEQLEELSVFITQC
-173 LSHNSYTS
+173 LSYDSYTS
-181 NSILKLLRSLRNKL
+181 DSILERLRFLKNKL

-202 REPAFD
+202 KEPAFD
-208 EEGFL
+208 EKGFL
-213 EKPRN
+213 DKLRS
-218 LNKQIQSTEI
+218 LNRQIQSVET
-228 ASDSAKKAIKCD
+228 ASNEAKKAIKCD
-240 DFRGFLNSSLTWLKK
+240 DFRGFLNSSLTWLEK
-255 KSEYNF
+255 KSEYRY
-261 FKKLKNE
+261 FKKFKDE
-268 IPTLESECEAIEN
+268 IPTLESECEEIEN
-281 DLKSYYEARETAL
+281 DLKRYYEAKENAL

-303 LYDKAISKI
+303 LYDKATSKI

-327 LSGYEEVPAEF
+327 LNGYEEMPAEF

-345 KIAHILI
+345 RIAHILI

-394 SIYAFRGGF
+394 SIYGFRGSF

-413 FYHDNLEF
+413 FYHDNLPF
-421 NHRSSPLIIH
+421 NHRSSPLIIN
-431 YVNTIFKKAYQNSS
+431 YVNTIFKKAYQNSP
-445 TTYLEQKYPE
+445 TAYLEQKYPKA
-455 TSRNKH
+455 SSNKH
-461 ATDGYV
+461 ARDGYV
-467 KVSLVANERELL
+467 KVSLVADERELL
-479 LEQISQ
+479 L
-485 EAKNLLE
+485 K
-492 HGKELLLEQILQEAK
+492 QILQEAK
-507 NLLEHGIEPKDITIL
+507 NLLEHRIDPKDITLL
-522 CATNKDALEIK
+522 CATNDDALEIK
-533 NYLQENLSEIRPSTE
+533 NYLQKNLSAIRPSTE
-548 SSAQLSQFV
+548 SSAKLSQFV

-569 LAEEEYKPFYKHSVL
+569 LAEESYKPFYKHSVL

-597 FGFNPKKESVAGF
+597 VGFNPKKESVAGF
-610 VWKVMELFE
+610 VWKVMEWFE
-619 LYTECAQICL
+619 LYGECAQICL
-629 ELALGCEDA
+629 ELAVGCEDA
-638 DEFLEKLEAKKI
+638 NEFLEKLEAKKI
-650 ASFNSKGAQIMTIH
+650 ASFNLKGAQIMTIH

-672 YVIVCERLGKPNNE
+672 YVIVCERLGKPKSNN
-686 SDKFLEEYNGTE
+686 SNQFLEEYDGTE
-698 LVCLYYRMKNR
+698 LTRLYYRMKNR

-714 DYARALEKE
+714 DYARALDKE
-723 KAAKDHEEINAYYV
+723 EAAKDHEETNVYYV
-737 AFTRAELGLV
+737 AFTRAELGLI
-747 VVAKDKDQKKD
+747 VVAKDK
-758 KKKDKEESK
+758 
-767 NKGMHEKL
+767 KGMCEKL
-775 DLKPLEEGEI
+775 DLFPLEEGTI
-785 APVIASKK
+785 APVISSQK
-793 EPSNAS
+793 EPSSAS
-799 VLIKPHAYGEQVQEI
+799 VVIKPHAYGEQVQEI
-814 EEEPDS
+814 EEEPS

-857 LNYHYGF
+857 LNYHHGF
-864 YGLDH
+864 YGLDY

-883 EIQALFKNLALKGEV
+883 KIQALFKNLALRGEV
-898 AFLSRGVVSRIDV
+898 AFLFEGVVSRIDV

-934 HKAQVSHYAEFL
+934 HKAQVSHYAAFL
-946 QTQAPHFKIQAGI
+946 QTQAPHSRIQAGI

>member
-1 MDTNRQCMALKASAG
+1 MDTKRQCMALKASAG

-69 ESKEKSH
+69 EDEKEKEKSQ
-76 KENILKELEE
+76 NILKELEE
-86 KYHLDPSLVQNSA
+86 KYRLDPSFVQNSA

-139 NEDTEAHQQ
+139 NEDTKAHQQ
-148 QLDERFLSALN
+148 QLNASFLSALDN
-159 SEQLEELSVFITQC
+159 KQLEELSVFITQC
-173 LSHNSYTS
+173 LSYDSYTS
-181 NSILKLLRSLRNKL
+181 DSILERLRFLKNKL

-202 REPAFD
+202 KEPAFD
-208 EEGFL
+208 EESFL
-213 EKPRN
+213 EKLRS
-218 LNKQIQSTEI
+218 LNQQIQSVET
-228 ASDSAKKAIKCD
+228 ASNEAKKAIKCD

-255 KSEYNF
+255 KSEYRY
-261 FKKLKNE
+261 FKKFKDE
-268 IPTLESECEAIEN
+268 IPTLESECEEIEN
-281 DLKSYYEARETAL
+281 DLKRYYEAKESAL

-303 LYDKAISKI
+303 LYNKATSKI

-327 LSGYEEVPAEF
+327 LNGYEELPAEF

-372 IKAGIGQAKWHRSVF
+372 IKAGIGQAKWHRSAF

-394 SIYAFRGGF
+394 SIYGFRGSF

-421 NHRSSPLIIH
+421 NHRSSPLIIN
-431 YVNTIFKKAYQNSS
+431 YVNTIFKKAYQNSP
-445 TTYLEQKYPE
+445 TAYLEQKYPKA
-455 TSRNKH
+455 SSNKH
-461 ATDGYV
+461 ARDGYV
-467 KVSLVANERELL
+467 KVSLVADER
-479 LEQISQ
+479 
-485 EAKNLLE
+485 
-492 HGKELLLEQILQEAK
+492 ELLLEQILQEAK
-507 NLLEHGIEPKDITIL
+507 NLLEHRIEPKDITLL
-522 CATNKDALEIK
+522 CATNDDALEIK
-533 NYLQENLSEIRPSTE
+533 NYLQKNLSAIRPSTE
-548 SSAQLSQFV
+548 SSAKLSQFV

-569 LAEEEYKPFYKHSVL
+569 LAEEPYKPFYKHSVL
-584 KLAGYLHDDAIAL
+584 KLAGYLHDDAIVL
-597 FGFNPKKESVAGF
+597 PSFNPKKESVAGF

-619 LYTECAQICL
+619 LYGECAQICL
-629 ELALGCEDA
+629 ELAVGCEDA
-638 DEFLEKLEAKKI
+638 NEFLEKLEAKEI
-650 ASFNSKGAQIMTIH
+650 ASFKAEGAQIMTIH

-672 YVIVCERLGKPNNE
+672 YVIVCERLGKPKTNN
-686 SDKFLEEYNGTE
+686 SNQFLEEYSGTE
-698 LVCLYYRMKNR
+698 LTRLYYRMKNR

-714 DYARALEKE
+714 DCARVLDKE
-723 KAAKDHEEINAYYV
+723 EAAKNHEETNVYYV
-737 AFTRAELGLV
+737 AFTRAELGLI
-747 VVAKDKDQKKD
+747 VVAKDK
-758 KKKDKEESK
+758 
-767 NKGMHEKL
+767 KGMHEKL
-775 DLKPLEEGEI
+775 DLVPLEEGEI
-785 APVIASKK
+785 APVISSQK
-793 EPSNAS
+793 EPPPES

-814 EEEPDS
+814 EEEPS

-843 QYAYR
+843 QYAYN

-857 LNYHYGF
+857 LNYHHGF
-864 YGLDH
+864 YGLDY

-883 EIQALFKNLALKGEV
+883 KIQALFKNLALKGEV
-898 AFLSRGVVSRIDV
+898 AFLFEGVVSRIDV

-934 HKAQVSHYAEFL
+934 HKAQVSHYAAFL

>member
-1 MDTNRQCMALKASAG
+1 MDTKRQCMALKASAG

-69 ESKEKSH
+69 ESGKEKSQ
-76 KENILKELEE
+76 NILKELEE
-86 KYHLDPSLVQNSA
+86 KYHLDPSLVRNST

-139 NEDTEAHQQ
+139 NEDTEAHQR
-148 QLDERFLSALN
+148 QLNEGFLSALN
-159 SEQLEELSVFITQC
+159 NKQLEELSAFIVQC
-173 LSHNSYTS
+173 LSYDNYTS
-181 NSILKLLRSLRNKL
+181 DSILERLRFLKNKL

-202 REPAFD
+202 KEPAFD

-213 EKPRN
+213 EKLRS
-218 LNKQIQSTEI
+218 LNNQIQSIET
-228 ASDSAKKAIKCD
+228 ASNEAKKAIKCD
-240 DFRGFLNSSLTWLKK
+240 SFRGFLNSSLTWLEK
-255 KSEYNF
+255 KSEYRY
-261 FKKLKNE
+261 FKKLKSE
-268 IPTLESECEAIEN
+268 IPTLESECEEIEN
-281 DLKSYYEARETAL
+281 DLKRYYEAKETAI

-303 LYDKAISKI
+303 LYDNATSKI
-312 QALDFDAIKDKVHAL
+312 QALDFDAIKDKVHVL
-327 LSGYEEVPAEF
+327 LNGYEEMPAEF

-394 SIYAFRGGF
+394 SIYAFRGSF

-421 NHRSSPLIIH
+421 NHRSAPLIIN
-431 YVNTIFKKAYQNSS
+431 YVNTIFKKAYQNSP
-445 TTYLEQKYPE
+445 TAYLEQKYPK
-455 TSRNKH
+455 TSNNKH
-461 ATDGYV
+461 VTEGYV
-467 KVSLVANERELL
+467 KVSLVADE
-479 LEQISQ
+479 
-485 EAKNLLE
+485 
-492 HGKELLLEQILQEAK
+492 KELLLEQILQEAK
-507 NLLEHGIEPKDITIL
+507 NLLDHRIDPKDITIL

-533 NYLQENLSEIRPSTE
+533 NYLQERLSAIRPSTE
-548 SSAQLSQFV
+548 SSAKLSQLV

-569 LAEEEYKPFYKHSVL
+569 LAEEPYKPFYKHSVL
-584 KLAGYLHDDAIAL
+584 KLAGYLHDDVIAL
-597 FGFNPKKESVAGF
+597 PGFNPKKESVAGF
-610 VWKVMELFE
+610 VWKIMEQFK
-619 LYTECAQICL
+619 LYGEPAQGCL
-629 ELALGCEDA
+629 ELAVGCEDA
-638 DEFLEKLEAKKI
+638 DGFLEKLEAKSI
-650 ASFNSKGAQIMTIH
+650 ASFNPKGAQIMTIH
-664 KSKGMQFP
+664 GSKGMQFP
-672 YVIVCERLGKPNNE
+672 YVIVCERLGKPNSSHANQL
-686 SDKFLEEYNGTE
+686 LEEYDGAE
-698 LVCLYYRMKNR
+698 LARLYYRMKNR

-714 DYARALEKE
+714 DYARALNKE
-723 KAAKDHEEINAYYV
+723 EAAKDHEEINVYYV
-737 AFTRAELGLV
+737 AFTRAELGLI
-747 VVAKDKDQKKD
+747 VVAKDKK
-758 KKKDKEESK
+758 ESK
-767 NKGMHEKL
+767 KESKKEKMREQL
-775 DLKPLEEGEI
+775 DLLPLEEGEI
-785 APVIASKK
+785 MPVISPQK
-793 EPSNAS
+793 EPLMTS
-799 VLIKPHAYGEQVQEI
+799 VVIKPHAYGEQVQEI

-848 IPKKSVLEY
+848 IPKQSVLEY

-883 EIQALFKNLALKGEV
+883 GIQALFKNHALKGEA
-898 AFLSRGVVSRIDV
+898 AFLFQGVVSRIDV
-911 LLWDKGQNLYVLDY
+911 LLWDRGQNLYVLDY

-946 QTQAPHFKIQAGI
+946 RTQAPHFKIQAGI

>member
-1 MDTNRQCMALKASAG
+1 MDTKRQCMALKASAG

-69 ESKEKSH
+69 EDEKEKEKSQ
-76 KENILKELEE
+76 NILKELEE
-86 KYHLDPSLVQNSA
+86 KYRLNPSLVRNSA
-99 QKIYQRFLNAEIR
+99 PKIYQRFLNAEIR

-139 NEDTEAHQQ
+139 NEDTKAHQQ
-148 QLDERFLSALN
+148 QLNEGFLSALN
-159 SEQLEELSVFITQC
+159 NEQLEELSVFIAQC
-173 LSHNSYTS
+173 LSYDNYTS
-181 NSILKLLRSLRNKL
+181 DSILERLRFLKNKL

-202 REPAFD
+202 KEPAFD

-213 EKPRN
+213 EKLRS
-218 LNKQIQSTEI
+218 LNKQIQNIET
-228 ASDSAKKAIKCD
+228 ASNDAKKAIKCD

-255 KSEYNF
+255 KSEYRD
-261 FKKLKNE
+261 FKKLKDE
-268 IPTLESECEAIEN
+268 IPTLESECEEIEN
-281 DLKSYYEARETAL
+281 DLKRYYEARESAL

-303 LYDKAISKI
+303 LYDKATSKI

-327 LSGYEEVPAEF
+327 LNGYEEVPAEF

-372 IKAGIGQAKWHRSVF
+372 IKAGIGQAKWQRSVF

-394 SIYAFRGGF
+394 SIYAFRGSF

-408 SVSKD
+408 SVAKD
-413 FYHDNLEF
+413 FYHDNLQF
-421 NHRSSPLIIH
+421 NHRSSPLIIN
-431 YVNTIFKKAYQNSS
+431 YVNTIFKKAYQNSP
-445 TTYLEQKYPE
+445 TAYLEQKNPKA
-455 TSRNKH
+455 SSNKH
-461 ATDGYV
+461 ARDGYV
-467 KVSLVANERELL
+467 KVSLVADGR
-479 LEQISQ
+479 
-485 EAKNLLE
+485 
-492 HGKELLLEQILQEAK
+492 ELLLEQILQEAK
-507 NLLEHGIEPKDITIL
+507 NLLEHRIEPKDITLL
-522 CATNKDALEIK
+522 CATNDDALEIK
-533 NYLQENLSEIRPSTE
+533 NYLQENLSAIRPSTE
-548 SSAQLSQFV
+548 SSAKLSQFV

-562 KNALEYA
+562 KNALKYA
-569 LAEEEYKPFYKHSVL
+569 LAEEPYKPFYKHSVL

-597 FGFNPKKESVAGF
+597 AGFNPKKESVAGF

-629 ELALGCEDA
+629 ELAVGCEDA
-638 DEFLEKLEAKKI
+638 NEFLEKLEAKEI
-650 ASFNSKGAQIMTIH
+650 ASFKAEGAQIMTIH

-672 YVIVCERLGKPNNE
+672 YVIVCERLGKPKTNN
-686 SDKFLEEYNGTE
+686 SNQFLEEYSGTE
-698 LVCLYYRMKNR
+698 LTRLYYRMKNR

-714 DYARALEKE
+714 DYARVLDKE
-723 KAAKDHEEINAYYV
+723 EAAKDHEETNVYYV
-737 AFTRAELGLV
+737 AFTRTELGLI

-758 KKKDKEESK
+758 KKESK
-767 NKGMHEKL
+767 NKGMREKL
-775 DLKPLEEGEI
+775 DLVPLEEGEI
-785 APVIASKK
+785 APVISSQK
-793 EPSNAS
+793 EPSSAS

-814 EEEPDS
+814 EEEPS

-857 LNYHYGF
+857 LNYHHGF
-864 YGLDH
+864 YGLDY

-883 EIQALFKNLALKGEV
+883 KIQALFKNLAIRGEV
-898 AFLSRGVVSRIDV
+898 AFLFEGVVSRIDV

-934 HKAQVSHYAEFL
+934 HKAQVSHYAAFL

>member
-1 MDTNRQCMALKASAG
+1 MDTKRQCMALKASAG

-69 ESKEKSH
+69 ESEKEKSQ
-76 KENILKELEE
+76 NILKELEE
-86 KYHLDPSLVQNSA
+86 KYRLNPDLVRNSA
-99 QKIYQRFLNAEIR
+99 PKIYQRFLNAEIR

-139 NEDTEAHQQ
+139 NEDTKAHQQ
-148 QLDERFLSALN
+148 QLNEGFLSALN
-159 SEQLEELSVFITQC
+159 GEQLEELSVFIAQC
-173 LSHNSYTS
+173 LSYDSYTS
-181 NSILKLLRSLRNKL
+181 DSVLERLRFLKNKL

-202 REPAFD
+202 KDPVFD

-213 EKPRN
+213 EKLRN
-218 LNKQIQSTEI
+218 LNRQIQSVET
-228 ASDSAKKAIKCD
+228 ASDTAKKAIKCD

-255 KSEYNF
+255 KSEYRD

-268 IPTLESECEAIEN
+268 IPTLESECEEIEN
-281 DLKSYYEARETAL
+281 DLKRYYEAREIAL

-303 LYDKAISKI
+303 LYDKATSKI

-327 LSGYEEVPAEF
+327 LNGYEEMPAEF

-372 IKAGIGQAKWHRSVF
+372 IKAGIGQAKWQRSVF

-394 SIYAFRGGF
+394 SIYAFRGSF

-408 SVSKD
+408 SVAKD

-421 NHRSSPLIIH
+421 NHRSSPLIIN
-431 YVNTIFKKAYQNSS
+431 YVNTIFKKAYQNSP
-445 TTYLEQKYPE
+445 TAYLEQKYPKA
-455 TSRNKH
+455 SSNKH
-461 ATDGYV
+461 VRDGYV
-467 KVSLVANERELL
+467 KVSLVADER
-479 LEQISQ
+479 
-485 EAKNLLE
+485 
-492 HGKELLLEQILQEAK
+492 ELLLEQILQEAK
-507 NLLEHGIEPKDITIL
+507 NLLEHRIEPKDITIL
-522 CATNKDALEIK
+522 CATNDDALEIK
-533 NYLQENLSEIRPSTE
+533 NYLQENLSTIRPSTE
-548 SSAQLSQFV
+548 SSAKLSQFV

-562 KNALEYA
+562 KNALKYA
-569 LAEEEYKPFYKHSVL
+569 LAEEPYKPFYKHSVL

-597 FGFNPKKESVAGF
+597 AGFNPKKESVAGF

-619 LYTECAQICL
+619 LYGECVQICL
-629 ELALGCEDA
+629 ELAVGCEDA
-638 DEFLEKLEAKKI
+638 NEFLEKLEAKEI
-650 ASFNSKGAQIMTIH
+650 ASFKIEGAQIMTIH

-672 YVIVCERLGKPNNE
+672 YVIVCERLGKPNSSHSNQL
-686 SDKFLEEYNGTE
+686 LEEYNGAE
-698 LVCLYYRMKNR
+698 LLRLYYRMKNR

-714 DYARALEKE
+714 DYARALDKE
-723 KAAKDHEEINAYYV
+723 EAAKDYEEINVYYV
-737 AFTRAELGLV
+737 AFTRAELGLI
-747 VVAKDKDQKKD
+747 VVAKDK
-758 KKKDKEESK
+758 KESKQESK
-767 NKGMHEKL
+767 NKTMCERL
-775 DLKPLEEGEI
+775 DLAPLEEGEI
-785 APVIASKK
+785 MPVISPQK
-793 EPSNAS
+793 EPLITSA
-799 VLIKPHAYGEQVQEI
+799 LIKPHAYGEQVQEI
-814 EEEPDS
+814 EEEPES

-843 QYAYR
+843 QYAYN

-857 LNYHYGF
+857 LNYHHGF
-864 YGLDH
+864 YGLDY

-883 EIQALFKNLALKGEV
+883 EIQALFKNLALRGEV
-898 AFLSRGVVSRIDV
+898 AFLFEGVVSRIDV

-934 HKAQVSHYAEFL
+934 HKAQVSHYAAFL

>member
-1 MDTNRQCMALKASAG
+1 MDTKRQCMALKASAG

-59 YLKILQKENL
+59 YLKILQKENF
-69 ESKEKSH
+69 ENEKEKAQ
-76 KENILKELEE
+76 NILKELEE
-86 KYHLDPSLVQNSA
+86 KYHLKPDLVRNSA
-99 QKIYQRFLNAEIR
+99 PKIYQRFLNAEIR

-139 NEDTEAHQQ
+139 NEDTKAHQQ
-148 QLDERFLSALN
+148 QLNEGFLSALN
-159 SEQLEELSVFITQC
+159 SEQLEELSVFIAQC
-173 LSHNSYTS
+173 LSYDNYTS
-181 NSILKLLRSLRNKL
+181 DSILERLRFLKNKL

-202 REPAFD
+202 KEPAFD

-213 EKPRN
+213 EKLRS
-218 LNKQIQSTEI
+218 LNQQIQSIET
-228 ASDSAKKAIKCD
+228 ASDRAKTAIKCD
-240 DFRGFLNSSLTWLKK
+240 SFRGFLNSSLTWLEK
-255 KSEYNF
+255 KSEYQS
-261 FKKLKNE
+261 FKKLKSE
-268 IPTLESECEAIEN
+268 IPTLESECEEIEN
-281 DLKSYYEARETAL
+281 DLKRYYEARETAL

-303 LYDKAISKI
+303 LYSNATSKI
-312 QALDFDAIKDKVHAL
+312 QALDFDAIKDKVHVL
-327 LSGYEEVPAEF
+327 LNGYEEMPAEF

-372 IKAGIGQAKWHRSVF
+372 IKAGIGQAKWQRSVF

-394 SIYAFRGGF
+394 SIYAFRGSF

-408 SVSKD
+408 SVAKD
-413 FYHDNLEF
+413 FYHDNLQF
-421 NHRSSPLIIH
+421 NHRSSPLIIN
-431 YVNTIFKKAYQNSS
+431 YVNTIFKKAYQNSL
-445 TTYLEQKYPE
+445 TAYLEQKYPKA
-455 TSRNKH
+455 SNNKH
-461 ATDGYV
+461 ARDGYV
-467 KVSLVANERELL
+467 KVSLVADER
-479 LEQISQ
+479 
-485 EAKNLLE
+485 
-492 HGKELLLEQILQEAK
+492 ELLLEQILQEAK
-507 NLLEHGIEPKDITIL
+507 NLLEHRIEPKDITIL
-522 CATNKDALEIK
+522 CATNDDALEIK
-533 NYLQENLSEIRPSTE
+533 NYLQENLSAIRPSTE
-548 SSAQLSQFV
+548 SSANLSQFV

-562 KNALEYA
+562 KNALKYA
-569 LAEEEYKPFYKHSVL
+569 LAEEPYKPFYKHSVL

-597 FGFNPKKESVAGF
+597 AGFNPKKESVAGF

-619 LYTECAQICL
+619 LYGECAQICL
-629 ELALGCEDA
+629 ELAVGCEDA
-638 DEFLEKLEAKKI
+638 NGFLEKLEAKKI
-650 ASFNSKGAQIMTIH
+650 ASFNLKGAQIMTIH

-672 YVIVCERLGKPNNE
+672 YVIVCERLGKPKSNN
-686 SDKFLEEYNGTE
+686 SNQFLEEYNGAE
-698 LVCLYYRMKNR
+698 LLRLYYRMKNR

-714 DYARALEKE
+714 DYARALDKE
-723 KAAKDHEEINAYYV
+723 EAAKDHEETNVYYV
-737 AFTRAELGLV
+737 AFTRAELGLI

-758 KKKDKEESK
+758 KKESKKESK
-767 NKGMHEKL
+767 NKGMREKL
-775 DLKPLEEGEI
+775 DLAPLEEGTI
-785 APVIASKK
+785 APVISSQK
-793 EPSNAS
+793 EPLITS
-799 VLIKPHAYGEQVQEI
+799 VVIKPHAYGEQVQEI
-814 EEEPDS
+814 EEEPS

-843 QYAYR
+843 QYAYN

-857 LNYHYGF
+857 LNYHHGF
-864 YGLDH
+864 YGLDY

-883 EIQALFKNLALKGEV
+883 KIQTLFKNYALRGEA
-898 AFLSRGVVSRIDV
+898 AFLFQGVVSRIDV
-911 LLWDKGQNLYVLDY
+911 LLWDRGQNLCVLDY

-946 QTQAPHFKIQAGI
+946 KTQAPHFKIQAGI

>member
-1 MDTNRQCMALKASAG
+1 MDTKRQCMALKASAG

-69 ESKEKSH
+69 EDEKEKSQ
-76 KENILKELEE
+76 NILKELEE
-86 KYHLDPSLVQNSA
+86 KYHLKPDLVRNSA
-99 QKIYQRFLNAEIR
+99 PKIYQRFLSAEIR

-139 NEDTEAHQQ
+139 NEDTKAHQQ
-148 QLDERFLSALN
+148 QLNKSFLSALN
-159 SEQLEELSVFITQC
+159 SEQLEELSVFIAQC
-173 LSHNSYTS
+173 LSYDSYTS
-181 NSILKLLRSLRNKL
+181 DSILERLRFLKNKL

-202 REPAFD
+202 KEPAFD

-213 EKPRN
+213 EKLRS
-218 LNKQIQSTEI
+218 LNQQIQSIET
-228 ASDSAKKAIKCD
+228 ASDKAKTAIKCD
-240 DFRGFLNSSLTWLKK
+240 DFRGFLNSSLTWLEK
-255 KSEYNF
+255 KSEYRD

-268 IPTLESECEAIEN
+268 IPTLESECEEIEN
-281 DLKSYYEARETAL
+281 DLKRYYEAKETAI

-303 LYDKAISKI
+303 LYDKATSKI

-327 LSGYEEVPAEF
+327 LNGYEELPAEF

-394 SIYAFRGGF
+394 SIYAFRGSF

-408 SVSKD
+408 SVAKD
-413 FYHDNLEF
+413 FYHDNLQF
-421 NHRSSPLIIH
+421 NHRSVPLIIN
-431 YVNTIFKKAYQNSS
+431 YVNTIFKKAYQNSP
-445 TTYLEQKYPE
+445 TAYLEQKYPK
-455 TSRNKH
+455 TSPNKH
-461 ATDGYV
+461 ARDGYV
-467 KVSLVANERELL
+467 KVSLVADGR
-479 LEQISQ
+479 
-485 EAKNLLE
+485 
-492 HGKELLLEQILQEAK
+492 ELLLEQILQEAK
-507 NLLEHGIEPKDITIL
+507 NLLEHRIEPKDITIL
-522 CATNKDALEIK
+522 CATNDDALEIK
-533 NYLQENLSEIRPSTE
+533 NYLQENLSAIRPSTE
-548 SSAQLSQFV
+548 SSANLSQFV

-562 KNALEYA
+562 KNALKYA
-569 LAEEEYKPFYKHSVL
+569 LAEEPYKPFYKHSVL

-597 FGFNPKKESVAGF
+597 AGFDPKKESVAGF
-610 VWKVMELFE
+610 VWRVMEWFE
-619 LYTECAQICL
+619 LYGEPAQICL
-629 ELALGCEDA
+629 ELAVGCEDA
-638 DEFLEKLEAKKI
+638 NGFLEKLEAKKI
-650 ASFNSKGAQIMTIH
+650 ASFNLKGAQIMTIH

-672 YVIVCERLGKPNNE
+672 YVIVCERLGKPKSSHSNQL
-686 SDKFLEEYNGTE
+686 LEEYNGTE
-698 LVCLYYRMKNR
+698 LLRLYYRMKNR

-714 DYARALEKE
+714 DYARALDEE
-723 KAAKDHEEINAYYV
+723 EAAKDHEETNVYYV
-737 AFTRAELGLV
+737 AFTRAELGLII
-747 VVAKDKDQKKD
+747 VAKDKDQKKD
-758 KKKDKEESK
+758 KKESK
-767 NKGMHEKL
+767 NKTMREQL
-775 DLKPLEEGEI
+775 DLAPLEEGEI
-785 APVIASKK
+785 APVISPQK
-793 EPSNAS
+793 EPLITSA
-799 VLIKPHAYGEQVQEI
+799 LIKPHAYGEQVQEI
-814 EEEPDS
+814 EEEPS

-843 QYAYR
+843 QYAYN

-857 LNYHYGF
+857 LNYHHGF

-883 EIQALFKNLALKGEV
+883 KIQALFKNLALKGEV
-898 AFLSRGVVSRIDV
+898 AFLFEGVVSRIDV

-934 HKAQVSHYAEFL
+934 HKAQVSHYAAFL

>member
-1 MDTNRQCMALKASAG
+1 MALKASAG

-69 ESKEKSH
+69 EDEKEKEKSQ
-76 KENILKELEE
+76 NILKELEE
-86 KYHLDPSLVQNSA
+86 KYRLDPSFVQNSA

-139 NEDTEAHQQ
+139 NEDTKVHQQ
-148 QLDERFLSALN
+148 QLNASFLSALDN
-159 SEQLEELSVFITQC
+159 KQLEELSVFIAQC
-173 LSHNSYTS
+173 LSYDSYTS
-181 NSILKLLRSLRNKL
+181 DSILEWLRFLKNKL
-195 YLFDPNK
+195 YLFDPHK
-202 REPAFD
+202 KEPAFN

-213 EKPRN
+213 EKLRS
-218 LNKQIQSTEI
+218 LNQQIQSVET
-228 ASDSAKKAIKCD
+228 ASDAAKTAIKCD
-240 DFRGFLNSSLTWLKK
+240 DFRGFLNSSLTWLEK
-255 KSEYNF
+255 KSEYRY
-261 FKKLKNE
+261 FKKFKDE
-268 IPTLESECEAIEN
+268 IPTLESECEEIEN
-281 DLKSYYEARETAL
+281 DLKRYYEARESAL

-303 LYDKAISKI
+303 LYDKATSKI

-327 LSGYEEVPAEF
+327 LNGYEEMPAEF

-345 KIAHILI
+345 RIAHILI

-394 SIYAFRGGF
+394 SIYGFRGSF

-421 NHRSSPLIIH
+421 NHRSSPLIIN
-431 YVNTIFKKAYQNSS
+431 YVNTIFKKAYQNSP
-445 TTYLEQKYPE
+445 TTYLEQKYPKA
-455 TSRNKH
+455 SSNKH
-461 ATDGYV
+461 ARDGYV
-467 KVSLVANERELL
+467 KVSLVADER
-479 LEQISQ
+479 
-485 EAKNLLE
+485 
-492 HGKELLLEQILQEAK
+492 ELLLEQILQEAK
-507 NLLEHGIEPKDITIL
+507 NLLEHRIDPEDITLL
-522 CATNKDALEIK
+522 CATNDDALEIK
-533 NYLQENLSEIRPSTE
+533 NYLQENLSAINPSTE
-548 SSAQLSQFV
+548 SGAKLSQFV

-569 LAEEEYKPFYKHSVL
+569 LAEEPYKPFYKHSVL

-597 FGFNPKKESVAGF
+597 ASFNPKKESVAGF

-619 LYTECAQICL
+619 LYGECAQICL
-629 ELALGCEDA
+629 ELAVGCEDA
-638 DEFLEKLEAKKI
+638 NEFLEKLEAKEI
-650 ASFNSKGAQIMTIH
+650 ASFKVEGAQIMTIH

-672 YVIVCERLGKPNNE
+672 YVIVCERLGKPKSNN
-686 SDKFLEEYNGTE
+686 SNQFLEEYSGTE
-698 LVCLYYRMKNR
+698 LTRLYYRMKNR

-714 DYARALEKE
+714 DYARVLDKE
-723 KAAKDHEEINAYYV
+723 EAAKNHEETNVYYV
-737 AFTRAELGLV
+737 AFTRAELGLI

-758 KKKDKEESK
+758 KKESK
-767 NKGMHEKL
+767 NKGMREKL
-775 DLKPLEEGEI
+775 DLLPLEEGEI
-785 APVIASKK
+785 APVISSQK
-793 EPSNAS
+793 ELSIPS

-814 EEEPDS
+814 EEEPS

-857 LNYHYGF
+857 LNYHHGF
-864 YGLDH
+864 YGLDY

-883 EIQALFKNLALKGEV
+883 KIQALFKNLALRGEV
-898 AFLSRGVVSRIDV
+898 AFLFEGVVSRIDV

-934 HKAQVSHYAEFL
+934 HKAQVSHYAAFL

>member
-1 MDTNRQCMALKASAG
+1 MDTKRQCMALKASAG

-59 YLKILQKENL
+59 YLKILQKENF
-69 ESKEKSH
+69 EDEKEKEKSQ
-76 KENILKELEE
+76 NILKELEE
-86 KYHLDPSLVQNSA
+86 KYRLDPSLVQNSA

-139 NEDTEAHQQ
+139 NEDTKAHQQ
-148 QLDERFLSALN
+148 QLNESFLSALN
-159 SEQLEELSVFITQC
+159 NEQLEELSVFIAQC
-173 LSHNSYTS
+173 LSYDSYTS
-181 NSILKLLRSLRNKL
+181 DSILERLRFLKNKL

-202 REPAFD
+202 KDPVFD
-208 EEGFL
+208 EERFL
-213 EKPRN
+213 EKLRS
-218 LNKQIQSTEI
+218 LNQQIQSVET
-228 ASDSAKKAIKCD
+228 ASNEAKKAIKCD
-240 DFRGFLNSSLTWLKK
+240 DFRGFLNSSLTWLEKK
-255 KSEYNF
+255 GEYRY
-261 FKKLKNE
+261 FKKFKDE
-268 IPTLESECEAIEN
+268 IPTLESECEEIEN
-281 DLKSYYEARETAL
+281 DLKRYYEARESTL

-303 LYDKAISKI
+303 LYDKATSKI

-327 LSGYEEVPAEF
+327 LNGHEEMPAEF

-345 KIAHILI
+345 RIAHILI

-394 SIYAFRGGF
+394 SIYGFRGSF

-421 NHRSSPLIIH
+421 NHRSSPLIIN
-431 YVNTIFKKAYQNSS
+431 YVNTIFKKAYQNSP
-445 TTYLEQKYPE
+445 TAYLEQKYPKA
-455 TSRNKH
+455 SSNNH
-461 ATDGYV
+461 ARDGYV
-467 KVSLVANERELL
+467 KVSLVADER
-479 LEQISQ
+479 
-485 EAKNLLE
+485 
-492 HGKELLLEQILQEAK
+492 ELLLEQILQEAK
-507 NLLEHGIEPKDITIL
+507 NLLEHRIDPKDITLL
-522 CATNKDALEIK
+522 CARNKDALEIT
-533 NYLQENLSEIRPSTE
+533 NYLQKNLSAIRPSTE
-548 SSAQLSQFV
+548 SSAKLSQFV

-569 LAEEEYKPFYKHSVL
+569 LAEEPYKPFYKHSVL

-597 FGFNPKKESVAGF
+597 AGFNPKKESVAGF
-610 VWKVMELFE
+610 VWKVMEWFE

-629 ELALGCEDA
+629 ELAVGCEDA
-638 DEFLEKLEAKKI
+638 NEFLKKLEAKEI
-650 ASFNSKGAQIMTIH
+650 ASFKAEGAQIMTIH

-672 YVIVCERLGKPNNE
+672 YVIVCERLGKPKTNN
-686 SDKFLEEYNGTE
+686 SNQFLEEYNGTE
-698 LVCLYYRMKNR
+698 LTRLYYRMKNR

-714 DYARALEKE
+714 DYARALDKE
-723 KAAKDHEEINAYYV
+723 EAAKNHEETNVYYV
-737 AFTRAELGLV
+737 AFTRAELGLI

-758 KKKDKEESK
+758 KKESK

-775 DLKPLEEGEI
+775 DLVPLEEGEI
-785 APVIASKK
+785 VPVISSQK
-793 EPSNAS
+793 EPSSAS
-799 VLIKPHAYGEQVQEI
+799 VVIKPHAYGEQVQEI
-814 EEEPDS
+814 EEEPS

-857 LNYHYGF
+857 LNYHHGF
-864 YGLDH
+864 YGLDY

-883 EIQALFKNLALKGEV
+883 KIQALFKNLALRGEV
-898 AFLSRGVVSRIDV
+898 AFLFEGVVSRIDV

-934 HKAQVSHYAEFL
+934 HKAQVSHYAAFL

>member
-1 MDTNRQCMALKASAG
+1 MDTKRQCMALKASAG

-69 ESKEKSH
+69 ESEKEKSQ
-76 KENILKELEE
+76 NILKELEE
-86 KYHLDPSLVQNSA
+86 KYHLDPSLVRNSA
-99 QKIYQRFLNAEIR
+99 QKIYQRFLNAEVR

-139 NEDTEAHQQ
+139 NEDTEAHQR
-148 QLDERFLSALN
+148 QLNEGFLSALN
-159 SEQLEELSVFITQC
+159 NEQLEELSAFIVQC
-173 LSHNSYTS
+173 LSYDKYTS
-181 NSILKLLRSLRNKL
+181 DSILEQLRFLKNKL

-202 REPAFD
+202 KDPVFD

-213 EKPRN
+213 EKLRS
-218 LNKQIQSTEI
+218 LNNQIQSIET
-228 ASDSAKKAIKCD
+228 ASNEAKKAIKCD
-240 DFRGFLNSSLTWLKK
+240 SFRGFLNSSLTWLEK
-255 KSEYNF
+255 KSEYLY
-261 FKKLKNE
+261 FKKLKSE
-268 IPTLESECEAIEN
+268 ISTLESECEEIEN
-281 DLKSYYEARETAL
+281 DLKRYYEAKETAI

-303 LYDKAISKI
+303 LYDNATSKI
-312 QALDFDAIKDKVHAL
+312 QALDFDAIKDKVHVL
-327 LSGYEEVPAEF
+327 LNGYEEMPAEF

-394 SIYAFRGGF
+394 SIYAFRGSF

-421 NHRSSPLIIH
+421 NHRSAPLIIN
-431 YVNTIFKKAYQNSS
+431 YVNTIFKKAYQNSP
-445 TTYLEQKYPE
+445 TAYLEQKYPKA
-455 TSRNKH
+455 SNNKH
-461 ATDGYV
+461 VTEGYV
-467 KVSLVANERELL
+467 KVSLVADER
-479 LEQISQ
+479 
-485 EAKNLLE
+485 
-492 HGKELLLEQILQEAK
+492 ELLLEQILQEAK
-507 NLLEHGIEPKDITIL
+507 NLLDHHIDPKDITIL

-533 NYLQENLSEIRPSTE
+533 NYLQERLSAIRPSTE
-548 SSAQLSQFV
+548 SSARLSQLV

-562 KNALEYA
+562 KNALEYT
-569 LAEEEYKPFYKHSVL
+569 LAEEPYKPFYKHSVL
-584 KLAGYLHDDAIAL
+584 KLAGYLHDDVIAL
-597 FGFNPKKESVAGF
+597 LGFNPKKESVAGF
-610 VWKVMELFE
+610 VWKIMEQFK
-619 LYTECAQICL
+619 LYGEPAQSCL
-629 ELALGCEDA
+629 ELAIGCEDA
-638 DEFLEKLEAKKI
+638 NEFLEKLEAKEI
-650 ASFNSKGAQIMTIH
+650 ASFNPKGAQIMTIH
-664 KSKGMQFP
+664 GSKGMQFP
-672 YVIVCERLGKPNNE
+672 YVIVCERLGKPNSSHANQL
-686 SDKFLEEYNGTE
+686 LEEYNGAE
-698 LVCLYYRMKNR
+698 LVRLYYRMKNR

-714 DYARALEKE
+714 DYARALDKE
-723 KAAKDHEEINAYYV
+723 EAAKDHEEINVYYV
-737 AFTRAELGLV
+737 AFTRAELGLI
-747 VVAKDKDQKKD
+747 VVAKDKKESKK
-758 KKKDKEESK
+758 ESK
-767 NKGMHEKL
+767 NKKMREQL
-775 DLKPLEEGEI
+775 DLAPLEEGEI
-785 APVIASKK
+785 TPVISPQK
-793 EPSNAS
+793 EPLIAS
-799 VLIKPHAYGEQVQEI
+799 VVIKPHAYGEQVQEI

-843 QYAYR
+843 QYAYN
-848 IPKKSVLEY
+848 IPKQSVLEY
-857 LNYHYGF
+857 LNYHHGF
-864 YGLDH
+864 YGLDY

-883 EIQALFKNLALKGEV
+883 EIQALFKNHALKGEA
-898 AFLSRGVVSRIDV
+898 AFLFQGVVSRIDV
-911 LLWDKGQNLYVLDY
+911 LLWDRGQNLYVLDY

-946 QTQAPHFKIQAGI
+946 KTQAPHFKIQAGI

>member
-1 MDTNRQCMALKASAG
+1 MDTKRQCMALKASAG

-69 ESKEKSH
+69 EDEKEKEKSQ
-76 KENILKELEE
+76 NILKELEE
-86 KYHLDPSLVQNSA
+86 KYRLDPSFVQNSA

-139 NEDTEAHQQ
+139 NEDTKVHQQ
-148 QLDERFLSALN
+148 QLNASFLSALDN
-159 SEQLEELSVFITQC
+159 KQLEELSVFIAQC
-173 LSHNSYTS
+173 LSYDSYTS
-181 NSILKLLRSLRNKL
+181 DSILEWLRFLKNKL
-195 YLFDPNK
+195 YLFDPHK
-202 REPAFD
+202 KEPAFN

-213 EKPRN
+213 EKLRS
-218 LNKQIQSTEI
+218 LNQQIQSVET
-228 ASDSAKKAIKCD
+228 ASDAAKTAIKCD
-240 DFRGFLNSSLTWLKK
+240 DFRGFLNSSLTWLEK
-255 KSEYNF
+255 KSEYRY
-261 FKKLKNE
+261 FKKFKDE
-268 IPTLESECEAIEN
+268 IPTLESECEEIEN
-281 DLKSYYEARETAL
+281 DLKRYYEARESAL

-303 LYDKAISKI
+303 LYDKATSKI

-327 LSGYEEVPAEF
+327 LNGYEEMPAEF

-345 KIAHILI
+345 RIAHILI

-394 SIYAFRGGF
+394 SIYGFRGSF

-421 NHRSSPLIIH
+421 NHRSSPLIIN
-431 YVNTIFKKAYQNSS
+431 YVNTIFKKAYQNSP
-445 TTYLEQKYPE
+445 TTYLEQKYPKA
-455 TSRNKH
+455 SSNKH
-461 ATDGYV
+461 ARDGYV
-467 KVSLVANERELL
+467 KVSLVADER
-479 LEQISQ
+479 
-485 EAKNLLE
+485 
-492 HGKELLLEQILQEAK
+492 ELLLEQILQEAK
-507 NLLEHGIEPKDITIL
+507 NLLEHRIDPEDITLL
-522 CATNKDALEIK
+522 CATNDDALEIK
-533 NYLQENLSEIRPSTE
+533 NYLQENLSAINPSTE
-548 SSAQLSQFV
+548 SGAKLSQFV

-569 LAEEEYKPFYKHSVL
+569 LAEEPYKPFYKHSVL

-597 FGFNPKKESVAGF
+597 ASFNPKKESVAGF

-619 LYTECAQICL
+619 LYGECAQICL
-629 ELALGCEDA
+629 ELAVGCEDA
-638 DEFLEKLEAKKI
+638 NEFLEKLEAKEI
-650 ASFNSKGAQIMTIH
+650 ASFKVEGAQIMTIH

-672 YVIVCERLGKPNNE
+672 YVIVCERLGKPKSNN
-686 SDKFLEEYNGTE
+686 SNQFLEEYSGTE
-698 LVCLYYRMKNR
+698 LTRLYYRMKNR

-714 DYARALEKE
+714 DYARVLDKE
-723 KAAKDHEEINAYYV
+723 EAAKNHEETNVYYV
-737 AFTRAELGLV
+737 AFTRAELGLI

-758 KKKDKEESK
+758 KKESK
-767 NKGMHEKL
+767 NKGMREKL
-775 DLKPLEEGEI
+775 DLLPLEEGEI
-785 APVIASKK
+785 APVISSQK
-793 EPSNAS
+793 ELSIPS

-814 EEEPDS
+814 EEEPS

-857 LNYHYGF
+857 LNYHHGF
-864 YGLDH
+864 YGLDY

-883 EIQALFKNLALKGEV
+883 KIQALFKNLALRGEV
-898 AFLSRGVVSRIDV
+898 AFLFEGVVSRIDV

-934 HKAQVSHYAEFL
+934 HKAQVSHYAAFL

>member
-1 MDTNRQCMALKASAG
+1 MDTKRQCMALKASAG

-69 ESKEKSH
+69 DEKEKEKSQ
-76 KENILKELEE
+76 NILKELEE
-86 KYHLDPSLVQNSA
+86 KYHLNPSFVQNSA

-139 NEDTEAHQQ
+139 NEDTKAHQQ
-148 QLDERFLSALN
+148 QLNESFLSALN
-159 SEQLEELSVFITQC
+159 NEQLEELSVFIAQC
-173 LSHNSYTS
+173 LSYDSYTS
-181 NSILKLLRSLRNKL
+181 DSILERLRFLKNKL

-202 REPAFD
+202 KEPAFD
-208 EEGFL
+208 EKGFL
-213 EKPRN
+213 EKLRN
-218 LNKQIQSTEI
+218 LNRQIQSVEI
-228 ASDSAKKAIKCD
+228 ASNEAKKAIKCD
-240 DFRGFLNSSLTWLKK
+240 DFRGFLNSSLTWLEKK
-255 KSEYNF
+255 GEYRN
-261 FKKLKNE
+261 FKKFKDE
-268 IPTLESECEAIEN
+268 IPTLESECEEIEN
-281 DLKSYYEARETAL
+281 DLKRYYEARESAL

-303 LYDKAISKI
+303 LYDKATSKI

-327 LSGYEEVPAEF
+327 LNGYEEMPAEF

-345 KIAHILI
+345 RIAHILI

-394 SIYAFRGGF
+394 SIYGFRGSF

-413 FYHDNLEF
+413 FYHDNLPF
-421 NHRSSPLIIH
+421 NHRSSPLIIN
-431 YVNTIFKKAYQNSS
+431 YVNTIFKKAYQNSP
-445 TTYLEQKYPE
+445 TAYWEQKYPKA
-455 TSRNKH
+455 SSNKH
-461 ATDGYV
+461 AKDGYV
-467 KVSLVANERELL
+467 KVSLVADER
-479 LEQISQ
+479 
-485 EAKNLLE
+485 
-492 HGKELLLEQILQEAK
+492 ELLLEQILQEAK
-507 NLLEHGIEPKDITIL
+507 NLLEHCIDPKDITLL
-522 CATNKDALEIK
+522 CATNDDALEIK
-533 NYLQENLSEIRPSTE
+533 NYLQKNLSTIRPSTE
-548 SSAQLSQFV
+548 SSAKLSQFV

-569 LAEEEYKPFYKHSVL
+569 LAEEPYKPFYKHSVL

-597 FGFNPKKESVAGF
+597 VGFNPKKESVAGF

-619 LYTECAQICL
+619 LYGECAQICL
-629 ELALGCEDA
+629 ELAVGCEDA
-638 DEFLEKLEAKKI
+638 NEFLEKLEAKEI
-650 ASFNSKGAQIMTIH
+650 ASFKAEGAQIMTIH

-672 YVIVCERLGKPNNE
+672 YVIVCERLGKPKSNN
-686 SDKFLEEYNGTE
+686 SNQFLEEYSGTE
-698 LVCLYYRMKNR
+698 LTRLYYRMKNR

-714 DYARALEKE
+714 DYARALDKE
-723 KAAKDHEEINAYYV
+723 EAAKNHEETNVYYV
-737 AFTRAELGLV
+737 AFTRAELGLI
-747 VVAKDKDQKKD
+747 VVAKDK
-758 KKKDKEESK
+758 
-767 NKGMHEKL
+767 KGMREKL
-775 DLKPLEEGEI
+775 DLAPLEEGTI
-785 APVIASKK
+785 APVISSQK
-793 EPSNAS
+793 EPSSAS

-814 EEEPDS
+814 EEEPS
-820 DYEKNNDQEAIN
+820 DYEKNNDQEAIH

-857 LNYHYGF
+857 LNYHHGF
-864 YGLDH
+864 YGLDY

-883 EIQALFKNLALKGEV
+883 KIQALFKNLALRGEV
-898 AFLSRGVVSRIDV
+898 AFLFEGVVSRIDV

-934 HKAQVSHYAEFL
+934 HKAQVSHYAAFL

>member
-1 MDTNRQCMALKASAG
+1 MDTKRQCMALKASAG

-59 YLKILQKENL
+59 YLKILQQENL
-69 ESKEKSH
+69 ENEKEKSQ
-76 KENILKELEE
+76 NILKELEE
-86 KYHLDPSLVQNSA
+86 KYHLDPDLVRNSA

-139 NEDTEAHQQ
+139 NEDTKAHQQ
-148 QLDERFLSALN
+148 QLNEGFLSALN
-159 SEQLEELSVFITQC
+159 NEQLEELSVFIAQC
-173 LSHNSYTS
+173 LSYDNYTS
-181 NSILKLLRSLRNKL
+181 DSILKRLRFLKNKL

-202 REPAFD
+202 KEPAFD

-213 EKPRN
+213 EKLRS
-218 LNKQIQSTEI
+218 LNDQIQSIET
-228 ASDSAKKAIKCD
+228 ASDRAKEAIKCD
-240 DFRGFLNSSLTWLKK
+240 SFRGFLNSSLTWLKK
-255 KSEYNF
+255 KSEYLY

-268 IPTLESECEAIEN
+268 IPTLESECEEIEN
-281 DLKSYYEARETAL
+281 DLKRYYEAKETAI

-303 LYDKAISKI
+303 LYDNATSKI
-312 QALDFDAIKDKVHAL
+312 QALDFDAIKDKVHVL
-327 LSGYEEVPAEF
+327 LNGYEEMPAEF

-394 SIYAFRGGF
+394 SIYAFRGSF

-421 NHRSSPLIIH
+421 NHRSAPLIIN
-431 YVNTIFKKAYQNSS
+431 YVNTIFKKAYQNSP
-445 TTYLEQKYPE
+445 TAYLEQKYPK
-455 TSRNKH
+455 TSQNKH

-467 KVSLVANERELL
+467 KVSLVADER
-479 LEQISQ
+479 
-485 EAKNLLE
+485 
-492 HGKELLLEQILQEAK
+492 ELLLEQILQEAQ
-507 NLLEHGIEPKDITIL
+507 NLLEHRIDPKNITIL
-522 CATNKDALEIK
+522 CATNDDALEIK
-533 NYLQENLSEIRPSTE
+533 NYLQERLSAIHPSTE
-548 SSAQLSQFV
+548 SSARLSQFV

-569 LAEEEYKPFYKHSVL
+569 LAEEPYKPFYKHSVL
-584 KLAGYLHDDAIAL
+584 KLAGYLHDDVIAL
-597 FGFNPKKESVAGF
+597 PGFNPKKESMAGF
-610 VWKVMELFE
+610 VWKVMEWFE
-619 LYTECAQICL
+619 LYGECAQSCL
-629 ELALGCEDA
+629 ELAVGCEDA
-638 DEFLEKLEAKKI
+638 NDFLEKLEAKSI
-650 ASFNSKGAQIMTIH
+650 ASSHSKGAQIMTIH

-672 YVIVCERLGKPNNE
+672 YVIVCERLGNPKSNHANQL
-686 SDKFLEEYNGTE
+686 LEEYNGAE
-698 LVCLYYRMKNR
+698 LTRLYYRMKNR

-714 DYARALEKE
+714 DYARALDKE
-723 KAAKDHEEINAYYV
+723 EAAKDHEETNVYYV
-737 AFTRAELGLV
+737 AFTRAELGLI
-747 VVAKDKDQKKD
+747 VVAKDKKESKK
-758 KKKDKEESK
+758 ESK
-767 NKGMHEKL
+767 NKTMREKL
-775 DLKPLEEGEI
+775 DLAPLEEGEI
-785 APVIASKK
+785 MPVISPQK
-793 EPSNAS
+793 EPLIAS
-799 VLIKPHAYGEQVQEI
+799 TLIKPHAYGEQIQEI

-843 QYAYR
+843 QYAYN

-857 LNYHYGF
+857 LNYHHGF
-864 YGLDH
+864 YGLDY

-883 EIQALFKNLALKGEV
+883 EIQALFKNLLLKGEA
-898 AFLSRGVVSRIDV
+898 AFLFQGVVSRIDV
-911 LLWDKGQNLYVLDY
+911 LLWDRGQNLYVLDY

-946 QTQAPHFKIQAGI
+946 KTQAPHFKIQAGI

>member
-1 MDTNRQCMALKASAG
+1 MDTKRQCMALKASAG

-69 ESKEKSH
+69 EKNEKEKSQ
-76 KENILKELEE
+76 NILKELEE
-86 KYHLDPSLVQNSA
+86 KYHLKPDLVRNSA

-139 NEDTEAHQQ
+139 NEDTKVHQQ
-148 QLDERFLSALN
+148 QLNEGFLSALN
-159 SEQLEELSVFITQC
+159 GEQLEELSVFIAQC
-173 LSHNSYTS
+173 LSYDSYTS
-181 NSILKLLRSLRNKL
+181 DSILERLRFLKNKL

-202 REPAFD
+202 KEPAFD

-213 EKPRN
+213 EKLRS
-218 LNKQIQSTEI
+218 LNQQIQSIET
-228 ASDSAKKAIKCD
+228 ASDRAKTAIKCD
-240 DFRGFLNSSLTWLKK
+240 SFRGFLNSSLTWLEK
-255 KSEYNF
+255 KSEYQF
-261 FKKLKNE
+261 FKKFKDE
-268 IPTLESECEAIEN
+268 IPTLESECEEIEN
-281 DLKSYYEARETAL
+281 DLKRYYEAKETAL

-303 LYDKAISKI
+303 LYDKATSKI

-327 LSGYEEVPAEF
+327 LNGYEELPAEF

-394 SIYAFRGGF
+394 SIYAFRGSF

-408 SVSKD
+408 SVAKD
-413 FYHDNLEF
+413 FYHDNLPF
-421 NHRSSPLIIH
+421 NHRSSPLIIN
-431 YVNTIFKKAYQNSS
+431 YVNTIFKKAYQDSP
-445 TTYLEQKYPE
+445 TAYLEQKYPK
-455 TSRNKH
+455 TSPNKH

-467 KVSLVANERELL
+467 KVSLVADER
-479 LEQISQ
+479 
-485 EAKNLLE
+485 
-492 HGKELLLEQILQEAK
+492 GLLLEQILQEAK
-507 NLLEHGIEPKDITIL
+507 NLLEHRIEPKDITIL
-522 CATNKDALEIK
+522 CATNDDALEIK
-533 NYLQENLSEIRPSTE
+533 NYLQQNLSAIRPSTE
-548 SSAQLSQFV
+548 SSANLSQFV

-562 KNALEYA
+562 KNALRYA
-569 LAEEEYKPFYKHSVL
+569 LAEEPYKPFYKHSVL

-597 FGFNPKKESVAGF
+597 AGFNPKKESVAGF
-610 VWKVMELFE
+610 VWKIMEQFK
-619 LYTECAQICL
+619 LYGEPAQICL
-629 ELALGCEDA
+629 ELAVGCEDA
-638 DEFLEKLEAKKI
+638 NEFLEKLEAKKI
-650 ASFNSKGAQIMTIH
+650 ASFNLKGAQIMTIH

-672 YVIVCERLGKPNNE
+672 YVIVCERLGKPKSNN
-686 SDKFLEEYNGTE
+686 SSQFLEEYNGAE
-698 LVCLYYRMKNR
+698 LLRLYYRMKNR

-714 DYARALEKE
+714 DYARALDKE
-723 KAAKDHEEINAYYV
+723 EAAKDHEETNVYYV
-737 AFTRAELGLV
+737 AFTRAELGLI
-747 VVAKDKDQKKD
+747 VVAKDKKESKK
-758 KKKDKEESK
+758 ESK
-767 NKGMHEKL
+767 NKGMREKL
-775 DLKPLEEGEI
+775 DLFPLEEGTI
-785 APVIASKK
+785 APVISSQK
-793 EPSNAS
+793 EPLTAS

-814 EEEPDS
+814 EEEPS

-843 QYAYR
+843 QYAYN

-857 LNYHYGF
+857 LNYHHGF
-864 YGLDH
+864 YGLDY

-883 EIQALFKNLALKGEV
+883 KIQALFKNLALKGEV
-898 AFLSRGVVSRIDV
+898 AFLFEGVVSRIDV
-911 LLWDKGQNLYVLDY
+911 LLWDRGQNLYVLDY

-934 HKAQVSHYAEFL
+934 HKAQVSHYAAFL
-946 QTQAPHFKIQAGI
+946 KTQAPHFKIQAGI